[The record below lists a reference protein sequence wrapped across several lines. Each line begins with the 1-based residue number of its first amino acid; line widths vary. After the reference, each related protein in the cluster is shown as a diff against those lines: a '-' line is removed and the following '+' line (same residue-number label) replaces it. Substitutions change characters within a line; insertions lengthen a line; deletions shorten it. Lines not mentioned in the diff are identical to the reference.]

1 MNDILKTYK
10 EQFRENRHTLR
21 RYTAFVLALAMIT
34 TLFVNWQL
42 HGVGISMTA
51 QYQCGEVEHAHTA
64 DCYDKVLICGY
75 AEGELENADEVAAAE
90 AAAASAAQSSAEEE
104 IMPLELEPQ
113 IEFVPHEHTEDC
125 YTEVQTLTCL
135 EEEHVHDD
143 DCYDPEDGSLI
154 CEKFEHTHDESC
166 YTTEYELTCGL
177 EEGELVEQVVE
188 PTQTAEL
195 VAMAVA
201 EPVALE
207 PVVDTVEPIYHHHT
221 DACYEEVLVCPLP
234 EHHHTVSCLSDTS
247 ADLETPEE
255 WQAANADA
263 VITGEWNEDLLSVA
277 KTQLGYEQSEKNF
290 EIDPAD
296 GVTLRYYSR
305 YGQSYGNA
313 YGEWDVM
320 FLAYCLKYAE
330 IPQSAIP
337 QEASVLALRSSMSG
351 MDWLLEEDGSAAQ
364 PGDIVIYNK
373 YVTRTVA
380 VDSSADSAEPDLDD
394 LFSVDTEFEN
404 SAELEDSGVSAL
416 DAAPSADDSTGAQDT
431 AATSGTQD
439 TVLTPEPVDPQT
451 EQPAAKPVDSAD
463 TAAPSTV
470 TSVSG
475 ADTLAPS
482 VGSPAAEPQTTTVTD
497 ALPVETVG
505 IVSSVDSDADTLT
518 VISGDVDGK
527 VAEVTLF
534 NTEVVGVVDV
544 AAAQYADTYGGQL
557 PTISSSRPNRAPTLM
572 TTEEPTYL
580 GYFKETPEGE
590 TTSTGMKK
598 GGITKYTFK
607 IDNTEQTGNFT
618 VKADQSVYFTFDYQ
632 IAGGVL
638 EKVDG
643 KNVLTYKLP
652 DELCPKAETHTP
664 IKDRSGNEVGTQYF
678 HTDGTTTLVFDIT
691 SPHFNPAETFSGQF
705 SYDWTYSKESATEN
719 KTFHFP
725 GSSTEITL
733 EKYQDIKI
741 EKSLPSND
749 DGTIKE
755 TSDGKTKISYK
766 VTVSSEHGWDEKV
779 QIWDGLKRVNGDIQA
794 EYDSSTFKLKKYKAD
809 GTFETVTCTP
819 DFTKNT
825 DSKYSGYENTF
836 QIEGLDEL
844 KAGERY
850 ELTYDVLTTRTG
862 YSELQNTATTD
873 NGNKQADRK
882 VTLDSL
888 ITKEQ
893 GAYDSANNCIDW
905 IVTVK
910 NPTGSDLNGYTVTDT
925 LDNGATIKGN
935 VKLYVQ
941 QKNDGQWLETSDTA
955 QTPVLITPTTSGFT
969 YTFPAGSDAKLYQ
982 FKYQTT
988 LPAGVTSVK
997 NKAEYSKEP
1006 GGNKFTD
1013 EKTFNT
1019 SGGGQG
1025 GQSFSPQ
1032 KTASGKLAP
1041 KDADHPN
1048 LLAAPWTITAAIPG
1062 KGKYEI
1068 KDNING
1074 YWFNGKNIH
1083 YGIASE
1089 LQKQLEQSF
1098 DLTYTSGGQEYTL
1111 KYADL
1116 SAEKGIKFKVTYY
1129 PNEWYSGNE
1138 ISSTDNTTQ
1147 VRSFKIELDTTNCT
1161 LALSQLTLNYSTQVD
1176 ISGLSEG
1183 DRITISNQLNGNSVS
1198 YDYQKPSTGLK
1209 MSKGVSLVGKDK
1221 NASNIIYWCGAPSE
1235 SSGGTLTPNYSDFQ
1249 NNVLQYQILLDF
1261 SSVSD
1266 TLPATITLTD
1276 TLPKGL
1282 TYRTTNTP
1290 SAAIVFIN
1298 GYGKDRKTDP
1308 LLKDGSGKINIQ
1320 DYFKDNPSKLV
1331 INTPAEG
1338 SEDGQTITFH
1348 IDGLDKLDF
1357 AKLKADGF
1365 TELVLCYQAEL
1376 TDPRWSNVKF
1386 DEFLY
1391 TNKIKWKE
1399 ENKQDK
1405 VDVKVTQKV
1414 DVLKKEA
1421 LQIKNKNDSRVKYTL
1436 TINPAAKDLDPSST
1450 TVTLTDILTVQ
1461 HASVQASLDIF
1472 SVKLYNADTKQEISK
1487 VEYSYTRPVLGTDS
1501 NGYPTYTTTF
1511 TLPDSTPLVL
1521 EYEYVTNA
1529 TSKISLSNEAKISGG
1544 SASIKDFELESVG
1557 ASSTVHQAKLTVYK
1571 VDKRNYS
1578 NALTGATFDLHR
1590 FDSSTGTWKSV
1601 QHEAR
1606 VDANGTLTFFFATR
1620 DGLAENTLYRL
1631 TEVKA
1636 PTGYSKASA
1645 PYYFIYQASGSDE
1658 TAAYNTAV
1666 GSYASNSA
1674 AGVPESNTVLFCANG
1689 KASEL
1694 FVPNTANSLT
1704 IIKHWRDKDNNTLT
1718 AAQAKLDEVEVY
1730 LYCYRTGADKSTATL
1745 YPHQNTVTLL
1755 KSKDWTATVPI
1766 ADEYLNDYT
1775 FYIKEKDGNSARFT
1789 VVYDQPAGV
1798 TVGNT
1803 LTFTNT
1809 ETDNADYELP
1819 STGGSGTLPYT
1830 AVGGTM
1836 MLSALAYSFIH
1847 RKRRREGRADD

>member
-1 MNDILKTYK
+1 MNDILKTYM
-10 EQFRENRHTLR
+10 ERFRENRHTLR

-51 QYQCGEVEHAHTA
+51 QYQCGEEEHTHTA
-64 DCYDKVLICGY
+64 DCYTKVLTCGY
-75 AEGELENADEVAAAE
+75 EEGELENADEVAAA
-90 AAAASAAQSSAEEE
+90 AAATSQPTIEEE
-104 IMPLELEPQ
+104 PAPLSLEPQ
-113 IEFVPHEHTEDC
+113 IEFVPHEHTDDC
-125 YTEVQTLTCL
+125 YTEVQTLTCM

-143 DCYDPEDGSLI
+143 DCFDPEDGSLI
-154 CEKFEHTHDESC
+154 CDKFEHTHDESC

-188 PTQTAEL
+188 PTQSAAL
-195 VAMAVA
+195 AAMAVA
-201 EPVALE
+201 EPVALV
-207 PVVDTVEPIYHHHT
+207 PMVDTVEPIYHHHT
-221 DACYEEVLVCPLP
+221 DACYEEVLTCPLP
-234 EHHHTVSCLSDTS
+234 EHHHTVACLSDTS

-255 WQAANADA
+255 WQAANAEA
-263 VITGEWNEDLLSVA
+263 VMTGNWAEDLVSVA
-277 KTQLGYEQSEKNF
+277 QTQLGYEQSEKNF

-305 YGQSYGNA
+305 YGQSYGNP

-320 FLAYCLKYAE
+320 FLSYCLKYAG

-337 QEASVLALRSSMSG
+337 QEASVLALRSSMSD
-351 MDWLLEEDGSAAQ
+351 MDWLLDGEDGSAADV
-364 PGDIVIYNK
+364 GDIVIYNK

-380 VDSSADSAEPDLDD
+380 VDSSADGAADGLDD
-394 LFSVDTEFEN
+394 QFSMDAEGEN
-404 SAELEDSGVSAL
+404 GAELEESGAAAL
-416 DAAPSADDSTGAQDT
+416 DTAPAAEDMTTLDTPDLPDIPDT
-431 AATSGTQD
+431 A
-439 TVLTPEPVDPQT
+439 
-451 EQPAAKPVDSAD
+451 
-463 TAAPSTV
+463 
-470 TSVSG
+470 
-475 ADTLAPS
+475 APS

-497 ALPVETVG
+497 AQPVETVG
-505 IVSSVDSDADTLT
+505 IVSAVDSDAGTLT

-557 PTISSSRPNRAPTLM
+557 PSRPNRAPTLM

-580 GYFKETPEGE
+580 DYFVETPEGE

-607 IDNTEQTGNFT
+607 IDNTEQTDNFT

-638 EKVDG
+638 EKVNG
-643 KNVLTYKLP
+643 KNVLTYNLP
-652 DELCPKAETHTP
+652 AELCPKAETDTE
-664 IKDRSGNEVGTQYF
+664 IYDRAGNKVGTQYF
-678 HTDGTTTLVFDIT
+678 HKNGTTTLVFDID
-691 SPHFNPAETFSGQF
+691 SPYFNPAETFSGQF

-741 EKSLPSND
+741 EKSQPSDNN
-749 DGTIKE
+749 GTIQE
-755 TSDGKTKISYK
+755 TSDGKTKIRYT

-794 EYDSSTFKLKKYKAD
+794 EYDKDTFELKKYKAD

-819 DFTKNT
+819 DFTKNA
-825 DSKYSGYENTF
+825 DSKYSGYEKTF
-836 QIEGLDEL
+836 QIEGLDAL

-850 ELTYDVLTTRTG
+850 ELTYDVLTTRTS

-873 NGNKQADRK
+873 NGNKQADRTVK
-882 VTLDSL
+882 LDSL

-925 LDNGATIKGN
+925 LDNGATIKGD

-941 QKNDGQWLETSDTA
+941 LEHDGYTWSNRKIDTVNNTA
-955 QTPVLITPTTSGFT
+955 GKSTFT

-997 NKAEYSKEP
+997 NKAEYSKEI

-1013 EKTFNT
+1013 EKTFNP

-1062 KGKYEI
+1062 KGTYEI
-1068 KDNING
+1068 KDNIGG

-1098 DLTYTSGGQEYTL
+1098 DLTYTSEGQEYTL
-1111 KYADL
+1111 DYNA
-1116 SAEKGIKFKVTYY
+1116 IKQRPDITFKVTYY
-1129 PNEWYSGNE
+1129 PNEWHSGKE
-1138 ISSTDNTTQ
+1138 ISSTDDTTQ

-1161 LALSQLTLNYSTQVD
+1161 LDLSQLTLKYSTQVD
-1176 ISGLSEG
+1176 ISDLPEG
-1183 DRITISNQLNGNSVS
+1183 DRITISNQLVGGSYVS

-1209 MSKGVSLVGKDK
+1209 MSKGVKMVNKTDPV
-1221 NASNIIYWCGAPSE
+1221 NNIIYWCGAPDR
-1235 SSGGTLTPNYSDFQ
+1235 TLTPDYSEFQ
-1249 NNVLQYQILLDF
+1249 NKVLQYQILLDF

-1266 TLPATITLTD
+1266 TLPAKITLTD

-1290 SAAIVFIN
+1290 SAVIVFTN
-1298 GYGKDRKTDP
+1298 GYKSGTPKSSP
-1308 LLKDGSGKINIQ
+1308 SLKDGTGTMNIK
-1320 DYFKDNPSKLV
+1320 DYFADTSKLE

-1357 AKLKADGF
+1357 AKLKAEGF
-1365 TELVLCYQAEL
+1365 TDLVLCYQAEL

-1436 TINPAAKDLDPSST
+1436 TINPAAKDLDPTST

-1487 VEYSYTRPVLGTDS
+1487 VEYGYTRPVLGTDS
-1501 NGYPTYTTTF
+1501 SGCPTYTTTF

-1529 TSKISLSNEAKISGG
+1529 TANINLSNEAKISGG
-1544 SASIKDFELESVG
+1544 SASIKDFELEKVG
-1557 ASSTVHQAKLTVYK
+1557 ASSMVHQAKLTVYK

-1578 NALTGATFDLHR
+1578 NALTGATFALDR
-1590 FDSSTGTWKSV
+1590 FNSGTGGWDSV
-1601 QHEAR
+1601 QHEAG
-1606 VDANGTLTFFFATR
+1606 VDANGTLTFYFATT
-1620 DGLAENTLYRL
+1620 DGLKENTLYRL
-1631 TEVKA
+1631 TETKA
-1636 PTGYSKASA
+1636 PAGYSKASA
-1645 PYYFIYQASGSDE
+1645 PYYFIYQASGYDE
-1658 TAAYNTAV
+1658 AAAYNAAV
-1666 GSYASNSA
+1666 DSYASNSA

-1730 LYCYRTGADKSTATL
+1730 LYCYKTSEGKDTATL
-1745 YPHQNTVTLL
+1745 YPHQNTVTLE

-1766 ADEYLNDYT
+1766 ADEELNDYT
-1775 FYIKEKDGNSARFT
+1775 FYIKEKDGNSSRFT
-1789 VVYDQPAGV
+1789 VVYDQPEGV

-1847 RKRRREGRADD
+1847 RKRRHEGRADD

>member
-1 MNDILKTYK
+1 MNDILKTYM
-10 EQFRENRHTLR
+10 ERFRENRHTLR

-51 QYQCGEVEHAHTA
+51 QYQCGEEEHIHTA
-64 DCYDKVLICGY
+64 DCYTKVLTCGY
-75 AEGELENADEVAAAE
+75 EEGELENADEVAAAAATSQPTVE
-90 AAAASAAQSSAEEE
+90 AEPA
-104 IMPLELEPQ
+104 PLSLEPQ

-125 YTEVQTLTCL
+125 YTEVQTLTCM
-135 EEEHVHDD
+135 EEEHVHGD
-143 DCYDPEDGSLI
+143 DCFDPEDGSLI
-154 CEKFEHTHDESC
+154 CDKFEHTHDESC

-188 PTQTAEL
+188 PTQSAAL
-195 VAMAVA
+195 AAMAVA
-201 EPVALE
+201 EPVALA
-207 PVVDTVEPIYHHHT
+207 PMVDTVEPIYHHHT
-221 DACYEEVLVCPLP
+221 DACYEEVLTCPLP
-234 EHHHTVSCLSDTS
+234 EHHHTVACLSDTS

-255 WQAANADA
+255 WQAANAEA
-263 VITGEWNEDLLSVA
+263 AMTGNWAEDLVSVA
-277 KTQLGYEQSEKNF
+277 QTQLGYEQSEKNF

-305 YGQSYGNA
+305 YGQSYGNP

-320 FLAYCLKYAE
+320 FLSYCLKYAG

-337 QEASVLALRSSMSG
+337 QEASVLALRSSMSD
-351 MDWLLEEDGSAAQ
+351 MDWLLDGEDGSAADV
-364 PGDIVIYNK
+364 GDIVIYNK

-380 VDSSADSAEPDLDD
+380 VDSSADGAADGLDD
-394 LFSVDTEFEN
+394 LFSTDAEGEN
-404 SAELEDSGVSAL
+404 GAELEESGAAAL
-416 DAAPSADDSTGAQDT
+416 DT
-431 AATSGTQD
+431 A
-439 TVLTPEPVDPQT
+439 
-451 EQPAAKPVDSAD
+451 PAAEDMTTLDTPDLPDIPD
-463 TAAPSTV
+463 TAAPS
-470 TSVSG
+470 
-475 ADTLAPS
+475 
-482 VGSPAAEPQTTTVTD
+482 VGFPAAEPQTTTVTD
-497 ALPVETVG
+497 TQPVETVG
-505 IVSSVDSDADTLT
+505 IVSSVDEDADTLT

-557 PTISSSRPNRAPTLM
+557 PSRPNRAPTLM

-580 GYFKETPEGE
+580 DYFVETPEGE

-607 IDNTEQTGNFT
+607 IDNTEQTDNFT

-638 EKVDG
+638 EKVNG
-643 KNVLTYKLP
+643 KNVLTYNLP
-652 DELCPKAETHTP
+652 AELCPKAETDTE
-664 IKDRSGNEVGTQYF
+664 IYDRAGNKVGTQYF
-678 HTDGTTTLVFDIT
+678 HKNGTTTLVFDID
-691 SPHFNPAETFSGQF
+691 SPYFNPAETFSGQF

-741 EKSLPSND
+741 EKSQPSDNN
-749 DGTIKE
+749 GTIQE
-755 TSDGKTKISYK
+755 TSDGKTKIRYT

-794 EYDSSTFKLKKYKAD
+794 EYDKDTFELKKYKAD

-819 DFTKNT
+819 DFTKNA
-825 DSKYSGYENTF
+825 DSKYSGYEKTF
-836 QIEGLDEL
+836 QIEGLDAL

-850 ELTYDVLTTRTG
+850 ELTYDVLTTRTS

-873 NGNKQADRK
+873 NGNKQADRTVK
-882 VTLDSL
+882 LDSL

-925 LDNGATIKGN
+925 LDNGATIKGD

-941 QKNDGQWLETSDTA
+941 LEHDGYTWSNRKIDTVNNTA
-955 QTPVLITPTTSGFT
+955 GKSTFT

-997 NKAEYSKEP
+997 NKAEYSKEI

-1013 EKTFNT
+1013 EKTFNP

-1068 KDNING
+1068 KDNISG
-1074 YWFNGKNIH
+1074 CSPHGTNIH

-1098 DLTYTSGGQEYTL
+1098 DLTYTSEGQEYTL
-1111 KYADL
+1111 DYNA
-1116 SAEKGIKFKVTYY
+1116 IKQRPDITFKVTYY
-1129 PNEWYSGNE
+1129 PNEWHSGKE
-1138 ISSTDNTTQ
+1138 ISSTDDTTQ

-1161 LALSQLTLNYSTQVD
+1161 LDLSQLTLKYSTQVD
-1176 ISGLSEG
+1176 ISDLPEG
-1183 DRITISNQLNGNSVS
+1183 DRITISNQLVGGSYVS

-1209 MSKGVSLVGKDK
+1209 MSKGVKMVNKTDPV
-1221 NASNIIYWCGAPSE
+1221 NNIIYWCGAPDR
-1235 SSGGTLTPNYSDFQ
+1235 TLTPDYSEFQ
-1249 NNVLQYQILLDF
+1249 NKVLQYQILLDF

-1266 TLPATITLTD
+1266 TLPAKITLTD

-1290 SAAIVFIN
+1290 SAVIVFTN
-1298 GYGKDRKTDP
+1298 GYKSGTPKSSP
-1308 LLKDGSGKINIQ
+1308 SLKDGTGTMNIK
-1320 DYFKDNPSKLV
+1320 DYFADTSKLE

-1357 AKLKADGF
+1357 AKLKAEGF
-1365 TELVLCYQAEL
+1365 TDLVLCYQAEL

-1436 TINPAAKDLDPSST
+1436 TINPAAKDLDPTST

-1487 VEYSYTRPVLGTDS
+1487 VEYGYTRPVLGTDS
-1501 NGYPTYTTTF
+1501 SGCPTYTTTF

-1529 TSKISLSNEAKISGG
+1529 TANINLSNEAKISGG
-1544 SASIKDFELESVG
+1544 SASIKDFELEKVG
-1557 ASSTVHQAKLTVYK
+1557 ASSMVHQAKLTVYK

-1578 NALTGATFDLHR
+1578 NALTGATFALDR
-1590 FDSSTGTWKSV
+1590 FNSGTGGWDSV
-1601 QHEAR
+1601 QHEAG
-1606 VDANGTLTFFFATR
+1606 VDANGTLTFYFATT
-1620 DGLAENTLYRL
+1620 DGLQENTLYRL
-1631 TEVKA
+1631 TETKA
-1636 PTGYSKASA
+1636 PAGYSKASA
-1645 PYYFIYQASGSDE
+1645 PYYFIYQASGYDE
-1658 TAAYNTAV
+1658 AAAYNAAV
-1666 GSYASNSA
+1666 DSYASNSA

-1718 AAQAKLDEVEVY
+1718 AAQAKLDEVTVD
-1730 LYCYRTGADKSTATL
+1730 LYCYKTSEGKDTATL
-1745 YPHQNTVTLL
+1745 YPHQNTVTLE

-1775 FYIKEKDGNSARFT
+1775 FYIKEKDGNSSRFT
-1789 VVYDQPAGV
+1789 VVYDQPEGV

-1819 STGGSGTLPYT
+1819 STGGAGTLPYT

-1847 RKRRREGRADD
+1847 RKRRHEGRADD

>member
-1 MNDILKTYK
+1 M
-10 EQFRENRHTLR
+10 
-21 RYTAFVLALAMIT
+21 
-34 TLFVNWQL
+34 
-42 HGVGISMTA
+42 
-51 QYQCGEVEHAHTA
+51 
-64 DCYDKVLICGY
+64 
-75 AEGELENADEVAAAE
+75 
-90 AAAASAAQSSAEEE
+90 
-104 IMPLELEPQ
+104 
-113 IEFVPHEHTEDC
+113 
-125 YTEVQTLTCL
+125 
-135 EEEHVHDD
+135 
-143 DCYDPEDGSLI
+143 
-154 CEKFEHTHDESC
+154 
-166 YTTEYELTCGL
+166 
-177 EEGELVEQVVE
+177 
-188 PTQTAEL
+188 
-195 VAMAVA
+195 
-201 EPVALE
+201 
-207 PVVDTVEPIYHHHT
+207 
-221 DACYEEVLVCPLP
+221 
-234 EHHHTVSCLSDTS
+234 
-247 ADLETPEE
+247 
-255 WQAANADA
+255 
-263 VITGEWNEDLLSVA
+263 A

-337 QEASVLALRSSMSG
+337 QEASVLALRSTMSG

-404 SAELEDSGVSAL
+404 SADLEDSGVSAQ

-439 TVLTPEPVDPQT
+439 TVLTSEPVDPQP
-451 EQPAAKPVDSAD
+451 EQPAEKPVDSAD

-482 VGSPAAEPQTTTVTD
+482 VVSPAAEPQTTTVTD

-505 IVSSVDSDADTLT
+505 IVSSVDKDADTLT

-557 PTISSSRPNRAPTLM
+557 PSRPNRAPTLM

-580 GYFKETPEGE
+580 DYFVETPEGE

-607 IDNTEQTGNFT
+607 IDNNEQTDNFT

-638 EKVDG
+638 EKVNG
-643 KNVLTYKLP
+643 KNVLTYNLP
-652 DELCPKAETHTP
+652 AELCPKAETDTE
-664 IKDRSGNEVGTQYF
+664 IYDRAGNKVGTQYF
-678 HTDGTTTLVFDIT
+678 HKNGTTTLVFDID
-691 SPHFNPAETFSGQF
+691 SPYFNPAETFSGQF

-741 EKSLPSND
+741 EKSQPSDNN
-749 DGTIKE
+749 GTIQE
-755 TSDGKTKISYK
+755 TSDGKTKIRYT

-794 EYDSSTFKLKKYKAD
+794 EYDKGSFELKKYKAD

-819 DFTKNT
+819 DFTKNA
-825 DSKYSGYENTF
+825 DSKYSGYEKTF
-836 QIEGLDEL
+836 QIEGLDAL

-850 ELTYDVLTTRTG
+850 ELTYDVLTTRTS

-873 NGNKQADRK
+873 NGNKQADRTVK
-882 VTLDSL
+882 LDSL

-925 LDNGATIKGN
+925 LDNGATIKGD

-941 QKNDGQWLETSDTA
+941 LEHDGYTWSNRKIDTVNNTA
-955 QTPVLITPTTSGFT
+955 GKSTFT

-997 NKAEYSKEP
+997 NKAEYSKEI

-1013 EKTFNT
+1013 EKTFNP

-1062 KGKYEI
+1062 KGTYEI
-1068 KDNING
+1068 KDNIGG

-1089 LQKQLEQSF
+1089 LQKQIEQSF
-1098 DLTYTSGGQEYTL
+1098 DLTYTSGEQEYTL
-1111 KYADL
+1111 NYNALTQRSD
-1116 SAEKGIKFKVTYY
+1116 ITFKVTYY
-1129 PNEWYSGNE
+1129 SNDWWQNPV
-1138 ISSTDNTTQ
+1138 SSTDDTTQ

-1161 LALSQLTLNYSTQVD
+1161 LDLSQLTLKYSTQVD
-1176 ISGLSEG
+1176 ISDLSEG
-1183 DRITISNQLNGNSVS
+1183 DRITISNQLNGNNVS

-1209 MSKGVSLVGKDK
+1209 MSKGVKMVNKTDPV
-1221 NASNIIYWCGAPSE
+1221 NNIIYWCGAPDR
-1235 SSGGTLTPNYSDFQ
+1235 TLTPDYSEFQ
-1249 NNVLQYQILLDF
+1249 NKVLQYQILLDF

-1266 TLPATITLTD
+1266 TLPAKITLTD

-1290 SAAIVFIN
+1290 SAVIVFTN
-1298 GYGKDRKTDP
+1298 GYKSGTPKSSP
-1308 LLKDGSGKINIQ
+1308 SLKDGTGTMNIK
-1320 DYFKDNPSKLV
+1320 DYFADTSKLD

-1357 AKLKADGF
+1357 AKLKAEGF
-1365 TELVLCYQAEL
+1365 TDLVLCYQAEL

-1436 TINPAAKDLDPSST
+1436 TINPAAKDLDPTST

-1487 VEYSYTRPVLGTDS
+1487 VEYGYTRPVLGTDS
-1501 NGYPTYTTTF
+1501 SGYPTYTTTF

-1529 TSKISLSNEAKISGG
+1529 TANINLSNEAKISGG
-1544 SASIKDFELESVG
+1544 SASIKDFELEKVG
-1557 ASSTVHQAKLTVYK
+1557 ASSMVHQAKLTVYK

-1578 NALTGATFDLHR
+1578 NALTGATFALDR
-1590 FDSSTGTWKSV
+1590 FNSGTGGWDSV
-1601 QHEAR
+1601 QHEAG
-1606 VDANGTLTFFFATR
+1606 VDANGTLTFYFATT
-1620 DGLAENTLYRL
+1620 DGLKENTLYRL
-1631 TEVKA
+1631 TEVTA
-1636 PTGYSKASA
+1636 PAGYSKASA
-1645 PYYFIYQASGSDE
+1645 PYYFIYQASGYDE
-1658 TAAYNTAV
+1658 ADAYSAAV

-1730 LYCYRTGADKSTATL
+1730 LYCYKTSEGEGTAKP
-1745 YPHQNTVTLL
+1745 YPHQNTVTLE

-1766 ADEYLNDYT
+1766 ADDYLNDYT
-1775 FYIKEKDGNSARFT
+1775 FYIKEKDGNSSRFT
-1789 VVYDQPAGV
+1789 VVYDQPEGV

>member
-1 MNDILKTYK
+1 MNDILKTYM
-10 EQFRENRHTLR
+10 ERFRENRHTLR

-51 QYQCGEVEHAHTA
+51 QYQCGEEEHIHTA
-64 DCYDKVLICGY
+64 DCYTKVLTCGY
-75 AEGELENADEVAAAE
+75 TEGELENADEVAAAE

-113 IEFVPHEHTEDC
+113 IEFVPHEHTDDC
-125 YTEVQTLTCL
+125 YTEVQTLTCM

-143 DCYDPEDGSLI
+143 DCYDPEDGTLI

-255 WQAANADA
+255 WQAANAEA

-404 SAELEDSGVSAL
+404 SADLEGSGVSAL

-451 EQPAAKPVDSAD
+451 EQPAEKPVDSAD

-482 VGSPAAEPQTTTVTD
+482 VVSPAAEPQTTTVTD

-505 IVSSVDSDADTLT
+505 IVSSVNSDADTLT

-557 PTISSSRPNRAPTLM
+557 PSRPNRAPTLM

-580 GYFKETPEGE
+580 DYFVETPEGE

-607 IDNTEQTGNFT
+607 IDNTEQTDDFT

-652 DELCPKAETHTP
+652 AELCPKAETDTE
-664 IKDRSGNEVGTQYF
+664 IYDRAGHKVGTQYF
-678 HTDGTTTLVFDIT
+678 HKNGTTTLVFDT
-691 SPHFNPAETFSGQF
+691 NSSYFNPAETFSGQF

-741 EKSLPSND
+741 EKSQPSDN
-749 DGTIKE
+749 DGTIQE
-755 TSDGKTKISYK
+755 TSDGKTKISYTVK
-766 VTVSSEHGWDEKV
+766 VSSEHGWDDKV
-779 QIWDGLKRVNGDIQA
+779 QIWDGLKVENGDIQA
-794 EYDSSTFKLKKYKAD
+794 EYNENSFTLKKYKKD
-809 GTFETVTCTP
+809 GTSESVTCKP
-819 DFTKNT
+819 DFTLNT
-825 DSKYSGYENTF
+825 DSKYSGYAKTF
-836 QIEGLDEL
+836 QIENLDKLE
-844 KAGERY
+844 AGEYY

-862 YSELQNTATTD
+862 YSELKNTATTD
-873 NGNKQADRK
+873 NGNKQADRTVK
-882 VTLDSL
+882 LDSL
-888 ITKEQ
+888 IAKEQ

-925 LDNGATIKGN
+925 LDNGATIKGD
-935 VKLYVQ
+935 VELYVQ
-941 QKNDGQWLETSDTA
+941 LEHNGYTWSNRKIDTVNNTA
-955 QTPVLITPTTSGFT
+955 GKSTFS

-1013 EKTFNT
+1013 EKTFNP

-1048 LLAAPWTITAAIPG
+1048 LLAAPWTITAAVPG
-1062 KGKYEI
+1062 KGTYEI
-1068 KDNING
+1068 KDNISG

-1089 LQKQLEQSF
+1089 LQKQIEQNLT
-1098 DLTYTSGGQEYTL
+1098 LTYTSGEQEYTL
-1111 KYADL
+1111 NYNALTQRPD
-1116 SAEKGIKFKVTYY
+1116 ITFKITYY
-1129 PNEWYSGNE
+1129 SNEWWQNPV
-1138 ISSTDNTTQ
+1138 SSTDSTTP
-1147 VRSFKIELDTTNCT
+1147 VSSFKIELDTTKCP

-1176 ISGLSEG
+1176 ISDLSEG
-1183 DRITISNQLNGNSVS
+1183 DRIIISNQLNGNSVS
-1198 YDYQKPSTGLK
+1198 YNYQKPSTGLK
-1209 MSKGVSLVGKDK
+1209 MSKGVKLVNKTDPV
-1221 NASNIIYWCGAPSE
+1221 SNIIYWCGAPDQ

-1249 NNVLQYQILLDF
+1249 NKVLQYQILLDF

-1290 SAAIVFIN
+1290 SAVIVFTN
-1298 GYGKDRKTDP
+1298 GYK
-1308 LLKDGSGKINIQ
+1308 SG
-1320 DYFKDNPSKLV
+1320 
-1331 INTPAEG
+1331 
-1338 SEDGQTITFH
+1338 
-1348 IDGLDKLDF
+1348 
-1357 AKLKADGF
+1357 
-1365 TELVLCYQAEL
+1365 
-1376 TDPRWSNVKF
+1376 
-1386 DEFLY
+1386 
-1391 TNKIKWKE
+1391 
-1399 ENKQDK
+1399 
-1405 VDVKVTQKV
+1405 
-1414 DVLKKEA
+1414 
-1421 LQIKNKNDSRVKYTL
+1421 
-1436 TINPAAKDLDPSST
+1436 
-1450 TVTLTDILTVQ
+1450 
-1461 HASVQASLDIF
+1461 
-1472 SVKLYNADTKQEISK
+1472 
-1487 VEYSYTRPVLGTDS
+1487 TR
-1501 NGYPTYTTTF
+1501 
-1511 TLPDSTPLVL
+1511 
-1521 EYEYVTNA
+1521 
-1529 TSKISLSNEAKISGG
+1529 
-1544 SASIKDFELESVG
+1544 
-1557 ASSTVHQAKLTVYK
+1557 
-1571 VDKRNYS
+1571 
-1578 NALTGATFDLHR
+1578 
-1590 FDSSTGTWKSV
+1590 
-1601 QHEAR
+1601 
-1606 VDANGTLTFFFATR
+1606 
-1620 DGLAENTLYRL
+1620 
-1631 TEVKA
+1631 
-1636 PTGYSKASA
+1636 
-1645 PYYFIYQASGSDE
+1645 
-1658 TAAYNTAV
+1658 
-1666 GSYASNSA
+1666 
-1674 AGVPESNTVLFCANG
+1674 
-1689 KASEL
+1689 
-1694 FVPNTANSLT
+1694 
-1704 IIKHWRDKDNNTLT
+1704 IIK
-1718 AAQAKLDEVEVY
+1718 
-1730 LYCYRTGADKSTATL
+1730 
-1745 YPHQNTVTLL
+1745 
-1755 KSKDWTATVPI
+1755 
-1766 ADEYLNDYT
+1766 
-1775 FYIKEKDGNSARFT
+1775 
-1789 VVYDQPAGV
+1789 
-1798 TVGNT
+1798 
-1803 LTFTNT
+1803 
-1809 ETDNADYELP
+1809 
-1819 STGGSGTLPYT
+1819 
-1830 AVGGTM
+1830 
-1836 MLSALAYSFIH
+1836 
-1847 RKRRREGRADD
+1847 

>member
-1 MNDILKTYK
+1 MNDILKTYM
-10 EQFRENRHTLR
+10 ERFRENRHTLR

-51 QYQCGEVEHAHTA
+51 QYQCGEEEHTHTA
-64 DCYDKVLICGY
+64 DCYTKVLTCGY
-75 AEGELENADEVAAAE
+75 EEGELENADEVAAAAATSQPTVE
-90 AAAASAAQSSAEEE
+90 AEPA
-104 IMPLELEPQ
+104 PLALEPV

-125 YTEVQTLTCL
+125 YTEVQTLTCM
-135 EEEHVHDD
+135 EEEHVHGD
-143 DCYDPEDGSLI
+143 DCFDPEDGSLI
-154 CEKFEHTHDESC
+154 CDKFEHTHDESC

-188 PTQTAEL
+188 PTQSAEL
-195 VAMAVA
+195 AAMAVA

-207 PVVDTVEPIYHHHT
+207 PTVDTVEPIYHHHT
-221 DACYEEVLVCPLP
+221 DACYEEVLTCPLP
-234 EHHHTVSCLSDTS
+234 EHHHTVACLSDTS
-247 ADLETPEE
+247 ADVETPEE
-255 WQAANADA
+255 WQAANAEA
-263 VITGEWNEDLLSVA
+263 VMTGNWDEDLLSVA

-296 GVTLRYYSR
+296 GVTLHYYSR
-305 YGQSYGNA
+305 YGQSYGNP

-320 FLAYCLKYAE
+320 FLSYCLKYAG

-337 QEASVLALRSSMSG
+337 QEASVLSLRSSMSD
-351 MDWLLEEDGSAAQ
+351 MDWLLDGEDGSAANV
-364 PGDIVIYNK
+364 GDIVIYNK

-380 VDSSADSAEPDLDD
+380 VDSSADGAADDLDD
-394 LFSVDTEFEN
+394 QFSMDAEGEN
-404 SAELEDSGVSAL
+404 GAELETSGASAL
-416 DAAPSADDSTGAQDT
+416 DAAPAAEDAPAADSVITPDLPDT
-431 AATSGTQD
+431 AN
-439 TVLTPEPVDPQT
+439 P
-451 EQPAAKPVDSAD
+451 EQPAAKPVDS
-463 TAAPSTV
+463 TG
-470 TSVSG
+470 TSASG
-475 ADTLAPS
+475 ADTLIPS

-497 ALPVETVG
+497 AQPVETVG
-505 IVSSVDSDADTLT
+505 IVSEADDDTLT

-527 VAEVTLF
+527 VAEVTLS
-534 NTEVVGVVDV
+534 NAEVLAVVDV

-580 GYFKETPEGE
+580 DYFVETPEGE

-607 IDNTEQTGNFT
+607 IDNNEQTDDFT
-618 VKADQSVYFTFDYQ
+618 VKADRSVYFTFDYQ

-652 DELCPKAETHTP
+652 AELCPKAETDTE
-664 IKDRSGNEVGTQYF
+664 IYDRAGHKVGTQYF
-678 HTDGTTTLVFDIT
+678 HKNGTTTLVFDT
-691 SPHFNPAETFSGQF
+691 NSSYFNPAETFSGQF

-741 EKSLPSND
+741 EKSQPSDNN
-749 DGTIKE
+749 GTIQE
-755 TSDGKTKISYK
+755 TSDGKTKIRYT

-794 EYDSSTFKLKKYKAD
+794 EYDKDSFELKKYKAD

-819 DFTKNT
+819 DFTKNA
-825 DSKYSGYENTF
+825 DSKYSGYEKTF
-836 QIEGLDEL
+836 QIEGLDKLE
-844 KAGERY
+844 AGERY
-850 ELTYDVLTTRTG
+850 ELTYDVLTTRTS

-873 NGNKQADRK
+873 NGNKQADRTVK
-882 VTLDSL
+882 LDSL
-888 ITKEQ
+888 IAKEQ
-893 GAYDSANNCIDW
+893 GAYDSATNCIDW

-925 LDNGATIKGN
+925 LDNGATIKGD

-941 QKNDGQWLETSDTA
+941 LEHDGYTWSNRKIDTVNNTAGTST
-955 QTPVLITPTTSGFT
+955 FT
-969 YTFPAGSDAKLYQ
+969 YTFPAGSNAKLYQ

-1013 EKTFNT
+1013 EKTFNP

-1048 LLAAPWTITAAIPG
+1048 LLAAPWTITAAVPG
-1062 KGKYEI
+1062 KGTYEI
-1068 KDNING
+1068 KDNISG
-1074 YWFNGKNIH
+1074 CWFNGKNIH

-1098 DLTYTSGGQEYTL
+1098 DLTYTNGGQEYTL
-1111 KYADL
+1111 NYTNL
-1116 SAEKGIKFKVTYY
+1116 SANGITFKVTYY
-1129 PNEWYSGNE
+1129 PNEWHSGTPV
-1138 ISSTDNTTQ
+1138 SSTDSTTP
-1147 VRSFKIELDTTNCT
+1147 VSSFKIELDTTNCT
-1161 LALSQLTLNYSTQVD
+1161 LALSQLTLKYSTQVD
-1176 ISGLSEG
+1176 ISDLSEG
-1183 DRITISNQLNGNSVS
+1183 DRIIISNLLNGNSVS
-1198 YDYQKPSTGLK
+1198 YNYQKPSTGLK
-1209 MSKGVSLVGKDK
+1209 MSKGVKLVNKTDPV
-1221 NASNIIYWCGAPSE
+1221 SNIIYWCGAPDQ

-1249 NNVLQYQILLDF
+1249 NKVLQYQILLDF

-1290 SAAIVFIN
+1290 SAVIVFTN
-1298 GYGKDRKTDP
+1298 GYKSGTPKSSP
-1308 LLKDGSGKINIQ
+1308 SLKDGTGTMNIK
-1320 DYFKDNPSKLV
+1320 DYFADTSKLE

-1357 AKLKADGF
+1357 AKLKAEGYTD
-1365 TELVLCYQAEL
+1365 LVLCYQAEL

-1399 ENKQDK
+1399 ENKQSE

-1414 DVLKKEA
+1414 DVLKKDA
-1421 LQIKNKNDSRVKYTL
+1421 LQIKNKKDSRVKYTL

-1487 VEYSYTRPVLGTDS
+1487 NEYSYTLPVLGTNGS
-1501 NGYPTYTTTF
+1501 GYPTYTTTF

-1521 EYEYVTNA
+1521 EYEYVTDA

-1590 FDSSTGTWKSV
+1590 FNSNTGTWDSV
-1601 QHEAR
+1601 LHEDA
-1606 VDANGTLTFFFATR
+1606 VDANGTLTFYFANAT
-1620 DGLAENTLYRL
+1620 DLQANTLYRL
-1631 TEVKA
+1631 TETKA
-1636 PTGYSKASA
+1636 PAGYSKASA

-1658 TAAYNTAV
+1658 AAAYSAAV
-1666 GSYASNSA
+1666 GTHGGTAE
-1674 AGVPESNTVLFCANG
+1674 VPAQDAENLLFCAHG

-1718 AAQAKLDEVEVY
+1718 AAQAKLEEVEVN
-1730 LYCYRTGADKSTATL
+1730 LYCYKTGADKSTAKPYT
-1745 YPHQNTVTLL
+1745 PQSTVTLR
-1755 KSKDWTATVPI
+1755 KIEDWTATVPI
-1766 ADEYLNDYT
+1766 ADKYLNDYT
-1775 FYIKEKDGNSARFT
+1775 FYIEEKDGNSSRFT

>member
-1 MNDILKTYK
+1 MNDILKTYM
-10 EQFRENRHTLR
+10 ERFRENRHTLR

-51 QYQCGEVEHAHTA
+51 QYQCGEEEHTHTA
-64 DCYDKVLICGY
+64 DCYTKVLICGY
-75 AEGELENADEVAAAE
+75 EEGELENADEVAAAAATSQPTVE
-90 AAAASAAQSSAEEE
+90 AEPA
-104 IMPLELEPQ
+104 PLALEPQ

-125 YTEVQTLTCL
+125 YTEVQTLTCM
-135 EEEHVHDD
+135 EEEHVHGD
-143 DCYDPEDGSLI
+143 DCFDPEDGSLI
-154 CEKFEHTHDESC
+154 CDKFEHTHDESC

-188 PTQTAEL
+188 PTQSAEL
-195 VAMAVA
+195 AAMAVA

-207 PVVDTVEPIYHHHT
+207 PTVDTVEPIYHHHT
-221 DACYEEVLVCPLP
+221 DACYEEVLTCPLP
-234 EHHHTVSCLSDTS
+234 EHHHTVACLSDTS
-247 ADLETPEE
+247 ADVETPEE
-255 WQAANADA
+255 WQAANAEA
-263 VITGEWNEDLLSVA
+263 VMTGNWDEDLLSVA

-296 GVTLRYYSR
+296 GVTLHYYSR
-305 YGQSYGNA
+305 YGQSYGNP

-320 FLAYCLKYAE
+320 FLSYCLKYAG

-337 QEASVLALRSSMSG
+337 QEASVLSLRSSMSD
-351 MDWLLEEDGSAAQ
+351 MDWLLDGEDGSAANV
-364 PGDIVIYNK
+364 GDIVIYNK

-451 EQPAAKPVDSAD
+451 EQPAEKPVDSAD

-482 VGSPAAEPQTTTVTD
+482 VVSPAAEPQTTTVTD

-505 IVSSVDSDADTLT
+505 IVSSVDEDADTLT

-580 GYFKETPEGE
+580 DYFVETPEGE

-607 IDNTEQTGNFT
+607 IDNNEQTDDFT
-618 VKADQSVYFTFDYQ
+618 VKADRSVYFTFDYQ

-652 DELCPKAETHTP
+652 AELCPKAETDTE
-664 IKDRSGNEVGTQYF
+664 IYDRAGHKVGTQYF
-678 HTDGTTTLVFDIT
+678 HKNGTTTLVFDT
-691 SPHFNPAETFSGQF
+691 NSSYFNPAETFSGQF

-741 EKSLPSND
+741 EKSQPSDNN
-749 DGTIKE
+749 GTIQE
-755 TSDGKTKISYK
+755 TSDGKTKIRYT

-794 EYDSSTFKLKKYKAD
+794 EYDKDSFELKKYKAD

-819 DFTKNT
+819 DFTKNA
-825 DSKYSGYENTF
+825 DSKYSGYEKTF
-836 QIEGLDEL
+836 QIEGLDKLE
-844 KAGERY
+844 AGERY
-850 ELTYDVLTTRTG
+850 ELTYDVLTTRTS

-873 NGNKQADRK
+873 NGNKQADRTVK
-882 VTLDSL
+882 LDSL
-888 ITKEQ
+888 IAKEQ
-893 GAYDSANNCIDW
+893 GAYDSATNCIDW

-925 LDNGATIKGN
+925 LDNGATIKGD

-941 QKNDGQWLETSDTA
+941 LEHDGYTWSNRKIDTVNNTAGTST
-955 QTPVLITPTTSGFT
+955 FT
-969 YTFPAGSDAKLYQ
+969 YTFPAGSNAKLYQ

-1013 EKTFNT
+1013 EKTFNP

-1048 LLAAPWTITAAIPG
+1048 LLAAPWTITAAVPG
-1062 KGKYEI
+1062 KGTYEI
-1068 KDNING
+1068 KDNISG
-1074 YWFNGKNIH
+1074 CWFNGKNIH

-1098 DLTYTSGGQEYTL
+1098 DLTYTNGGQEYTL
-1111 KYADL
+1111 NYTNL
-1116 SAEKGIKFKVTYY
+1116 SANGITFKVTYY
-1129 PNEWYSGNE
+1129 PNEWHSGTPV
-1138 ISSTDNTTQ
+1138 SSTDSTTP
-1147 VRSFKIELDTTNCT
+1147 VSSFKIELDTTNCT
-1161 LALSQLTLNYSTQVD
+1161 LALSQLTLKYSTQVD
-1176 ISGLSEG
+1176 ISDLSEG
-1183 DRITISNQLNGNSVS
+1183 DRIIISNLLNGNSVS
-1198 YDYQKPSTGLK
+1198 YNYQKPSTGLK
-1209 MSKGVSLVGKDK
+1209 MSKGVKLVNKTDPV
-1221 NASNIIYWCGAPSE
+1221 SNIIYWCGAPDQ

-1249 NNVLQYQILLDF
+1249 NKVLQYQILLDF

-1290 SAAIVFIN
+1290 SAVIVFTN
-1298 GYGKDRKTDP
+1298 GYKSGTPKSSP
-1308 LLKDGSGKINIQ
+1308 SLKDGTGTMNIK
-1320 DYFKDNPSKLV
+1320 DYFADTSKLE

-1357 AKLKADGF
+1357 AKLKAEGYTD
-1365 TELVLCYQAEL
+1365 LVLCYQAEL

-1399 ENKQDK
+1399 ENKQSE

-1414 DVLKKEA
+1414 DVLKKDA
-1421 LQIKNKNDSRVKYTL
+1421 LQIKNKKDSRVKYTL

-1487 VEYSYTRPVLGTDS
+1487 NEYSYTLPVLGTNGS
-1501 NGYPTYTTTF
+1501 GYPTYTTTF

-1521 EYEYVTNA
+1521 EYEYVTDA

-1590 FDSSTGTWKSV
+1590 FNSNTGTWDSV
-1601 QHEAR
+1601 LHEDA
-1606 VDANGTLTFFFATR
+1606 VDANGTLTFYFANAT
-1620 DGLAENTLYRL
+1620 DLQANTLYRL
-1631 TEVKA
+1631 TETKA
-1636 PTGYSKASA
+1636 PAGYSKASA

-1658 TAAYNTAV
+1658 AAAYSAAV
-1666 GSYASNSA
+1666 GTHGGTAE
-1674 AGVPESNTVLFCANG
+1674 VPAQDAENLLFCAHG

-1718 AAQAKLDEVEVY
+1718 AAQAKLEEVEVN
-1730 LYCYRTGADKSTATL
+1730 LYCYKTGADKSTAKPYT
-1745 YPHQNTVTLL
+1745 PQSTVTLR
-1755 KSKDWTATVPI
+1755 KIEDWTATVPI
-1766 ADEYLNDYT
+1766 ADKYLNDYT
-1775 FYIKEKDGNSARFT
+1775 FYIEEKDGNSSRFT

-1847 RKRRREGRADD
+1847 RKRRHEGRADD

>member
-75 AEGELENADEVAAAE
+75 TEGQLENADEVAAAE
-90 AAAASAAQSSAEEE
+90 AAAASAAQSSAEQE

-113 IEFVPHEHTEDC
+113 IEFVPHEHTDDC
-125 YTEVQTLTCL
+125 YTEVQTLTCM

-143 DCYDPEDGSLI
+143 DCYDPEDGTLI

-439 TVLTPEPVDPQT
+439 TVLTPEPVDPQP
-451 EQPAAKPVDSAD
+451 EQPAEKPVDSAD

-475 ADTLAPS
+475 ADTLVPS
-482 VGSPAAEPQTTTVTD
+482 VVSPAAEPQTTTVTD

-557 PTISSSRPNRAPTLM
+557 PSRPNRAPTLM

-580 GYFKETPEGE
+580 DYFVETPEGE

-607 IDNTEQTGNFT
+607 IDNTEQTDNFT

-638 EKVDG
+638 EKANG
-643 KNVLTYKLP
+643 KNVLTYNLP
-652 DELCPKAETHTP
+652 AELCPKAETDTE
-664 IKDRSGNEVGTQYF
+664 IYDRAGNKVCTQYF
-678 HTDGTTTLVFDIT
+678 HKNGTTTLVFDID
-691 SPHFNPAETFSGQF
+691 SPYFNPAETFSGQF

-725 GSSTEITL
+725 GSRTEITL

-741 EKSLPSND
+741 EKSQPLNT
-749 DGTIKE
+749 DGTIQE
-755 TSDGKTKISYK
+755 TSDGKTKISYTVK
-766 VTVSSEHGWDEKV
+766 VSSEHGWDEKV
-779 QIWDGLKRVNGDIQA
+779 QIWDGLKVENGDIQA
-794 EYDSSTFKLKKYKAD
+794 KYDKDSFKLKKYKAD
-809 GTFETVTCTP
+809 GTFETVSCTP

-825 DSKYSGYENTF
+825 DSKYSGYEKTF

-844 KAGERY
+844 KAGEHY

-862 YSELQNTATTD
+862 YSVLKNTATTD
-873 NGNKQADRK
+873 KGNKQADQN

-935 VKLYVQ
+935 VELYVQ
-941 QKNDGQWLETSDTA
+941 LEHDGYTWSNRKIDTVNNTA
-955 QTPVLITPTTSGFT
+955 GESTFT

-997 NKAEYSKEP
+997 NKAEYSKQP
-1006 GGNKFTD
+1006 DGNKFTD
-1013 EKTFNT
+1013 EKTFNP

-1048 LLAAPWTITAAIPG
+1048 LLAAPWTITAAVPG
-1062 KGKYEI
+1062 KGTYEI

-1074 YWFNGKNIH
+1074 YSINGKNIH

-1089 LQKQLEQSF
+1089 LQQQLEQSF
-1098 DLTYTSGGQEYTL
+1098 DLTYTSGSQEYTL

-1116 SAEKGIKFKVTYY
+1116 STNGITFKVTYY
-1129 PNEWYSGNE
+1129 PNEWHSGTE
-1138 ISSTDNTTQ
+1138 ISSTDDTTQ

-1161 LALSQLTLNYSTQVD
+1161 LALSQLTLKYSTQVD
-1176 ISGLSEG
+1176 ISDLPEG
-1183 DRITISNQLNGNSVS
+1183 DRITISNQLVGGSYVS

-1209 MSKGVSLVGKDK
+1209 MSKGVSLVRKDQK
-1221 NASNIIYWCGAPSE
+1221 ASDIIYWCGAPTQ

-1249 NNVLQYQILLDF
+1249 NQVLQYQILLDF

-1266 TLPATITLTD
+1266 TLPAKITLTD

-1282 TYRTTNTP
+1282 TYRNNNNP
-1290 SAAIVFIN
+1290 SAVIVFTN
-1298 GYGKDRKTDP
+1298 GYKSGTPKSSP
-1308 LLKDGSGKINIQ
+1308 SLKDGTGTMNIK
-1320 DYFKDNPSKLV
+1320 DYFADADTSKLE

-1357 AKLKADGF
+1357 AKLKAEGF
-1365 TELVLCYQAEL
+1365 TDLVLCYQAEL

-1436 TINPAAKDLDPSST
+1436 TINPAAKDLDPTST

-1487 VEYSYTRPVLGTDS
+1487 VEYGYTRPVLGTDS
-1501 NGYPTYTTTF
+1501 SGYPTYTTTF

-1529 TSKISLSNEAKISGG
+1529 TANINLSNEAKISGG
-1544 SASIKDFELESVG
+1544 SASIKDFELEKVG
-1557 ASSTVHQAKLTVYK
+1557 ASSMVHQAKLTVYK

-1578 NALTGATFDLHR
+1578 NALTGATFALDR
-1590 FDSSTGTWKSV
+1590 FNSRTGGWDSV
-1601 QHEAR
+1601 QHEAG
-1606 VDANGTLTFFFATR
+1606 VDANGTLTFYFATT
-1620 DGLAENTLYRL
+1620 DGLQENTLYRL
-1631 TEVKA
+1631 TETKA
-1636 PTGYSKASA
+1636 PAGYSKASA
-1645 PYYFIYQASGSDE
+1645 PYYFIYQASSSNE
-1658 TAAYNTAV
+1658 AAAYSAAV

-1730 LYCYRTGADKSTATL
+1730 LYCYKTGADKSTATL

-1775 FYIKEKDGNSARFT
+1775 FYIEEKDGNSSRFT

>member
-1 MNDILKTYK
+1 MNDILKTYM
-10 EQFRENRHTLR
+10 ERFRENRHTLR

-51 QYQCGEVEHAHTA
+51 QYQCGEEEHTHTA
-64 DCYDKVLICGY
+64 DCYTKVLTCGY
-75 AEGELENADEVAAAE
+75 EEGELENADEVAAAAATSQPTVE
-90 AAAASAAQSSAEEE
+90 AEPA
-104 IMPLELEPQ
+104 PLSLEPQ

-125 YTEVQTLTCL
+125 YTEVQTLTCM
-135 EEEHVHDD
+135 EEEHVHGD
-143 DCYDPEDGSLI
+143 DCFDPEDGSLI
-154 CEKFEHTHDESC
+154 CDKFEHTHDESC

-188 PTQTAEL
+188 PTQSAEL
-195 VAMAVA
+195 AAMAVA

-207 PVVDTVEPIYHHHT
+207 PTVDTVEPIYHHHT
-221 DACYEEVLVCPLP
+221 DACYEEVLTCPLP
-234 EHHHTVSCLSDTS
+234 EHHHTVACLSDTS
-247 ADLETPEE
+247 ADVETPEE
-255 WQAANADA
+255 WQAANAEA

-394 LFSVDTEFEN
+394 LFSVDAEFEN
-404 SAELEDSGVSAL
+404 SAELEGSGVSAL

-451 EQPAAKPVDSAD
+451 EQPAEKPVDSAD
-463 TAAPSTV
+463 TATPSTV

-482 VGSPAAEPQTTTVTD
+482 VVSPAAEPQTTTVTD

-505 IVSSVDSDADTLT
+505 IVSSVDKDADTLT

-557 PTISSSRPNRAPTLM
+557 PSRPNRAPTLM

-580 GYFKETPEGE
+580 DYFVETPAGE

-607 IDNTEQTGNFT
+607 IDNTEQTDNFT

-678 HTDGTTTLVFDIT
+678 HTNGTTTLVFDIT

-741 EKSLPSND
+741 EKSQPSDNN
-749 DGTIKE
+749 GTIQE
-755 TSDGKTKISYK
+755 TSDGKTKIRYT

-794 EYDSSTFKLKKYKAD
+794 EYDKASFELKKYKAD

-819 DFTKNT
+819 DFTKNA
-825 DSKYSGYENTF
+825 DSKYSGYEKTF
-836 QIEGLDEL
+836 QIEGLDAL

-850 ELTYDVLTTRTG
+850 ELTYDVLTTRTS

-873 NGNKQADRK
+873 NGNKQADRTVK
-882 VTLDSL
+882 LDSL

-925 LDNGATIKGN
+925 LDNGATIKGD

-941 QKNDGQWLETSDTA
+941 LEHDGYTWSNHNIDTVNNA
-955 QTPVLITPTTSGFT
+955 AGKSTFT

-1013 EKTFNT
+1013 EKTFNP

-1062 KGKYEI
+1062 KGTYEI
-1068 KDNING
+1068 KDNISG

-1083 YGIASE
+1083 YGIAKD
-1089 LQKQLEQSF
+1089 LQKQIEQSF
-1098 DLTYTSGGQEYTL
+1098 DLTYTNGGQEYTL

-1116 SAEKGIKFKVTYY
+1116 SMNGITFKVTYY
-1129 PNEWYSGNE
+1129 PNEWHSGTE
-1138 ISSTDNTTQ
+1138 ISSADDTTQ

-1176 ISGLSEG
+1176 ISDLSEG

-1198 YDYQKPSTGLK
+1198 YNYQKPSTGLK
-1209 MSKGVSLVGKDK
+1209 MSKGVKMVNKTDPV
-1221 NASNIIYWCGAPSE
+1221 NNIIYWCGAPDR
-1235 SSGGTLTPNYSDFQ
+1235 TLTPDYSEFQ
-1249 NNVLQYQILLDF
+1249 NKVLQYQILLDF

-1290 SAAIVFIN
+1290 SAVIVFTN
-1298 GYGKDRKTDP
+1298 GYKSGTPKYTG
-1308 LLKDGSGKINIQ
+1308 LSLKDGTGTMNIQ
-1320 DYFKDNPSKLV
+1320 DNLSKPV
-1331 INTPAEG
+1331 VNTPAEG

-1357 AKLKADGF
+1357 AKLKAEGF
-1365 TELVLCYQAEL
+1365 TDLVLCYQAEL

-1421 LQIKNKNDSRVKYTL
+1421 LQVREKNDSRVKYTL
-1436 TINPAAKDLDPSST
+1436 TINPAAKDLDPTST

-1487 VEYSYTRPVLGTDS
+1487 VEYGYTRPVLGTDS
-1501 NGYPTYTTTF
+1501 SGYPTYTTTF

-1529 TSKISLSNEAKISGG
+1529 TANINLSNEAKISGG
-1544 SASIKDFELESVG
+1544 SASIKGFELERVG
-1557 ASSTVHQAKLTVYK
+1557 ASSIVHQAKLTVYK

-1578 NALTGATFDLHR
+1578 NALTGATFALDR
-1590 FDSSTGTWKSV
+1590 FNSGTGGWDSV
-1601 QHEAR
+1601 QNEAG
-1606 VDANGTLTFFFATR
+1606 VDANGTLTFYFATT
-1620 DGLAENTLYRL
+1620 DGLKENTLYRL
-1631 TEVKA
+1631 TEVTA
-1636 PTGYSKASA
+1636 PAGYSKASA
-1645 PYYFIYQASGSDE
+1645 PYYFIYQASGFDE
-1658 TAAYNTAV
+1658 AAAYNAAV

-1730 LYCYRTGADKSTATL
+1730 LYCYKTSVGESTVKPYT
-1745 YPHQNTVTLL
+1745 PQPTVTLR
-1755 KSKDWTATVPI
+1755 KSENWTAIVPI

-1775 FYIKEKDGNSARFT
+1775 FYIKEKDGNSSRFT
-1789 VVYDQPAGV
+1789 VVYDQPEGV

-1836 MLSALAYSFIH
+1836 MLTALAYSFIH

>member
-75 AEGELENADEVAAAE
+75 TEGQLENADEVAAAE

-113 IEFVPHEHTEDC
+113 IEFVPHEHTDDC
-125 YTEVQTLTCL
+125 YTEVQTLTCM

-143 DCYDPEDGSLI
+143 DCYDPEDGTLI

-337 QEASVLALRSSMSG
+337 QEASVLALRSSMNG

-394 LFSVDTEFEN
+394 LFSVDAEFEN

-431 AATSGTQD
+431 VATSGTQD
-439 TVLTPEPVDPQT
+439 TVLTPEPVDPQP
-451 EQPAAKPVDSAD
+451 EQPAEKPVDSAD

-482 VGSPAAEPQTTTVTD
+482 VVSPAAEPQTTTVTD

-505 IVSSVDSDADTLT
+505 IVSSVDEDADTLT

-557 PTISSSRPNRAPTLM
+557 PSRPNRAPTLM

-580 GYFKETPEGE
+580 DYFVETPAGE

-607 IDNTEQTGNFT
+607 IDNNEQTDNFT

-652 DELCPKAETHTP
+652 AELCPKAETDTE
-664 IKDRSGNEVGTQYF
+664 IYDRAGHKVGTQYF
-678 HTDGTTTLVFDIT
+678 HKNGTTTLVFDPN
-691 SPHFNPAETFSGQF
+691 SSYFNPAETFSGQF

-741 EKSLPSND
+741 EKSQPLNT
-749 DGTIKE
+749 DGTIQE
-755 TSDGKTKISYK
+755 TSDGKTKISYT

-779 QIWDGLKRVNGDIQA
+779 QIWDGLKRVNGDIHA
-794 EYDSSTFKLKKYKAD
+794 EYDKDSFELKKYKAD

-819 DFTKNT
+819 DFTKNA
-825 DSKYSGYENTF
+825 DSKYSGYEKTF
-836 QIEGLDEL
+836 KIEGLDAL

-850 ELTYDVLTTRTG
+850 ELTYDVLTTRTS

-873 NGNKQADRK
+873 NGNKQDDRTVK
-882 VTLDSL
+882 LDSL

-893 GAYDSANNCIDW
+893 GAYDSANKCIDW

-925 LDNGATIKGN
+925 LDNGATIKGD

-941 QKNDGQWLETSDTA
+941 LEHDGYTWSNRKIDTVNNAAGTST
-955 QTPVLITPTTSGFT
+955 FT

-1013 EKTFNT
+1013 EKTFNP

-1032 KTASGKLAP
+1032 KIASGKLAP

-1062 KGKYEI
+1062 KGTYEI
-1068 KDNING
+1068 KDNISG

-1083 YGIASE
+1083 YGIAKD
-1089 LQKQLEQSF
+1089 LQKQIEQSF
-1098 DLTYTSGGQEYTL
+1098 DLTYTNGGQEYTL

-1116 SAEKGIKFKVTYY
+1116 STNGITFKVTYY
-1129 PNEWYSGNE
+1129 PNEWHSGTE
-1138 ISSTDNTTQ
+1138 ISSADDTTQ

-1176 ISGLSEG
+1176 ISDLSEG

-1198 YDYQKPSTGLK
+1198 YNYQKPSTGLK
-1209 MSKGVSLVGKDK
+1209 MSKGVKMVNKTDPV
-1221 NASNIIYWCGAPSE
+1221 NNIIYWCGAPDR
-1235 SSGGTLTPNYSDFQ
+1235 TLTPDYSEFQ
-1249 NNVLQYQILLDF
+1249 NKVLQYQILLDF

-1290 SAAIVFIN
+1290 SAVIVFTN
-1298 GYGKDRKTDP
+1298 GYKSGTPKYTG
-1308 LLKDGSGKINIQ
+1308 LSLKDGTGTMNIQ
-1320 DYFKDNPSKLV
+1320 DNLNKPV
-1331 INTPAEG
+1331 VNTPAEG

-1357 AKLKADGF
+1357 AELKAEGYTD
-1365 TELVLCYQAEL
+1365 LVLCYQAEL

-1421 LQIKNKNDSRVKYTL
+1421 LQVREKNDSRVKYTL
-1436 TINPAAKDLDPSST
+1436 TINPAAKDLDPTST

-1487 VEYSYTRPVLGTDS
+1487 VEYGYTRPVLGTDS
-1501 NGYPTYTTTF
+1501 SGYPTYTTTF

-1529 TSKISLSNEAKISGG
+1529 TANINLSNEAKISGG
-1544 SASIKDFELESVG
+1544 SASIKDFVLERVG
-1557 ASSTVHQAKLTVYK
+1557 ASSIVHQAKLTVYK

-1578 NALTGATFDLHR
+1578 NALTGATFALDR
-1590 FDSSTGTWKSV
+1590 FNSGTGGWNSV
-1601 QHEAR
+1601 QNEAR
-1606 VDANGTLTFFFATR
+1606 VDAKGTLTFYFAST
-1620 DGLAENTLYRL
+1620 DGLQENTLYRL
-1631 TEVKA
+1631 TETKA
-1636 PTGYSKASA
+1636 PAGYSKASA
-1645 PYYFIYQASGSDE
+1645 PYYFIYQASSSDE
-1658 TAAYNTAV
+1658 AAAYNAAV

-1730 LYCYRTGADKSTATL
+1730 LYCYKTSEGKDTATL
-1745 YPHQNTVTLL
+1745 YPHQNTVTLE

-1775 FYIKEKDGNSARFT
+1775 FYIKEKDGNSSRFT
-1789 VVYDQPAGV
+1789 VVYDQPEGV

>member
-75 AEGELENADEVAAAE
+75 TEGQLENADEVAAAE

-113 IEFVPHEHTEDC
+113 IEFVPHEHTDDC
-125 YTEVQTLTCL
+125 YTEVQTLTCM

-143 DCYDPEDGSLI
+143 DCYDPEDGTLI

-394 LFSVDTEFEN
+394 LFSVDTAFEN
-404 SAELEDSGVSAL
+404 SVELEGSGVSAQ

-439 TVLTPEPVDPQT
+439 TVLTPEPVDPQP
-451 EQPAAKPVDSAD
+451 EQPAEKPVDSAD

-482 VGSPAAEPQTTTVTD
+482 VVSPAAEPQTTTVTD

-505 IVSSVDSDADTLT
+505 IVSSVDKDADTLT

-557 PTISSSRPNRAPTLM
+557 PSRPNRAPTLM

-580 GYFKETPEGE
+580 DYFVETPAGE

-607 IDNTEQTGNFT
+607 IDNTEQTDDFT

-638 EKVDG
+638 EKVNG
-643 KNVLTYKLP
+643 KNVLTYNLP
-652 DELCPKAETHTP
+652 AELCPKAETDTE
-664 IKDRSGNEVGTQYF
+664 IYDRAGNKVGTQYF
-678 HTDGTTTLVFDIT
+678 HKNGTTTLVFDID
-691 SPHFNPAETFSGQF
+691 SPYFNPAETFSGQF

-741 EKSLPSND
+741 EKSQPLND
-749 DGTIKE
+749 DGTIQE
-755 TSDGKTKISYK
+755 TSDGKTKIRYT
-766 VTVSSEHGWDEKV
+766 VTVSSEHGWDDKV

-794 EYDSSTFKLKKYKAD
+794 EYDKDSFELKKYKAD

-819 DFTKNT
+819 NFTKNA
-825 DSKYSGYENTF
+825 DSKYSGYEKTF
-836 QIEGLDEL
+836 QIEGLDAL

-850 ELTYDVLTTRTG
+850 ELTYDVLTTRTS

-873 NGNKQADRK
+873 NGNKQDDRTVK
-882 VTLDSL
+882 LDSL

-893 GAYDSANNCIDW
+893 GAYDSANKCIDW

-925 LDNGATIKGN
+925 LDNGATIIGN
-935 VKLYVQ
+935 VKRYVQ
-941 QKNDGQWLETSDTA
+941 QKNNGQWLETSDTA
-955 QTPVLITPTTSGFT
+955 QTPVLITPTASGFT

-997 NKAEYSKEP
+997 NKAEYSKEI

-1013 EKTFNT
+1013 EKTFNP

-1048 LLAAPWTITAAIPG
+1048 LLAAPWTITAAVPG
-1062 KGKYEI
+1062 KGTYEI
-1068 KDNING
+1068 KDNIGG
-1074 YWFNGKNIH
+1074 YGFNGKNIH

-1111 KYADL
+1111 DYNA
-1116 SAEKGIKFKVTYY
+1116 IKQRPDITFKVTYY
-1129 PNEWYSGNE
+1129 PNEWHSGTE
-1138 ISSTDNTTQ
+1138 ISSTDDTTQ
-1147 VRSFKIELDTTNCT
+1147 VRSFKIELDTTKCT
-1161 LALSQLTLNYSTQVD
+1161 LALSQLTLKYSTQVD
-1176 ISGLSEG
+1176 ISDLPEG
-1183 DRITISNQLNGNSVS
+1183 ERITISNQLVGGSYVS

-1209 MSKGVSLVGKDK
+1209 MSKGVSLVRKDQK
-1221 NASNIIYWCGAPSE
+1221 ASDIIYWCGAPNQ

-1266 TLPATITLTD
+1266 TLPAKITLTD

-1290 SAAIVFIN
+1290 SAVIVFTN
-1298 GYGKDRKTDP
+1298 GYKSGTPKSSP
-1308 LLKDGSGKINIQ
+1308 SLKDGTGTMNIK
-1320 DYFKDNPSKLV
+1320 DYFADTSKLD

-1357 AKLKADGF
+1357 AKLKAEGF
-1365 TELVLCYQAEL
+1365 TDLVLCYQAEL

-1421 LQIKNKNDSRVKYTL
+1421 LQVREKNDSRVKYTL
-1436 TINPAAKDLDPSST
+1436 TINPAAKDLDSTST

-1487 VEYSYTRPVLGTDS
+1487 YEYSYTQPVLGKDG

-1529 TSKISLSNEAKISGG
+1529 TADIYLNNEAKVYGG
-1544 SASIKDFELESVG
+1544 SASVKDFELEKVG
-1557 ASSTVHQAKLTVYK
+1557 ATSIVHQAKLTVYK

-1578 NALTGATFDLHR
+1578 NALTGATFALDR
-1590 FDSSTGTWKSV
+1590 FNSSTGAWDPV
-1601 QHEAR
+1601 QNEAV
-1606 VDANGTLTFFFATR
+1606 VDAKGTLTFYFAST
-1620 DGLAENTLYRL
+1620 DGLQENTLYRL
-1631 TEVKA
+1631 TETKA
-1636 PTGYSKASA
+1636 PAGYSKASA
-1645 PYYFIYQASGSDE
+1645 PYYFIYQASSSDE
-1658 TAAYNTAV
+1658 AAAYNAAV

-1730 LYCYRTGADKSTATL
+1730 LYCYKTSEGKDTATL
-1745 YPHQNTVTLL
+1745 YPHQNTVTLE

-1775 FYIKEKDGNSARFT
+1775 FYIKEKDGNSSRFT
-1789 VVYDQPAGV
+1789 VVYDQPEGV

-1836 MLSALAYSFIH
+1836 MLTALAYSFIH

>member
-1 MNDILKTYK
+1 MNDILKTYM
-10 EQFRENRHTLR
+10 ERFRENRHTLR

-51 QYQCGEVEHAHTA
+51 QYQCGEEEHAHTA
-64 DCYDKVLICGY
+64 DCYTKVLICGY
-75 AEGELENADEVAAAE
+75 EEGELENADEVAAA
-90 AAAASAAQSSAEEE
+90 AAATSQPTVEEE
-104 IMPLELEPQ
+104 PAPLSLEPQ
-113 IEFVPHEHTEDC
+113 IEFVPHEHTDDC
-125 YTEVQTLTCL
+125 YTEVQTLTCM

-143 DCYDPEDGSLI
+143 DCFDPEDGSLI
-154 CEKFEHTHDESC
+154 CDKFEHTHDESC

-188 PTQTAEL
+188 PTQSAEL
-195 VAMAVA
+195 AAMAVA

-207 PVVDTVEPIYHHHT
+207 PMVDTVEPIYHHHT
-221 DACYEEVLVCPLP
+221 DACYEEVLTCPLP
-234 EHHHTVSCLSDTS
+234 EHHHTVACLSDTS

-255 WQAANADA
+255 WQAANAEA
-263 VITGEWNEDLLSVA
+263 VMTGNWAEDLLSVA

-305 YGQSYGNA
+305 YGQSYGNP

-320 FLAYCLKYAE
+320 FLSYCLKYAG

-337 QEASVLALRSSMSG
+337 QEASVLALRSSMSD
-351 MDWLLEEDGSAAQ
+351 MDWLLDGEDGSAADV
-364 PGDIVIYNK
+364 GDIVIYNK

-380 VDSSADSAEPDLDD
+380 VDSSADGAADDLDD
-394 LFSVDTEFEN
+394 QFSMDTDFEN
-404 SAELEDSGVSAL
+404 GAELETSGASAL
-416 DAAPSADDSTGAQDT
+416 DAAPAAEDTPAADSVITPDLPDT
-431 AATSGTQD
+431 AN
-439 TVLTPEPVDPQT
+439 P
-451 EQPAAKPVDSAD
+451 EQPAAKPVDS
-463 TAAPSTV
+463 TG
-470 TSVSG
+470 TSASG
-475 ADTLAPS
+475 ADTLIPS
-482 VGSPAAEPQTTTVTD
+482 VVSPAAEPQTTTVTD
-497 ALPVETVG
+497 AEPVETVG
-505 IVSSVDSDADTLT
+505 IVSSVDSDAGTLT

-534 NTEVVGVVDV
+534 DTEVLAVVDV

-557 PTISSSRPNRAPTLM
+557 PSRPNRAPTLM

-580 GYFKETPEGE
+580 DYFVETPAGE

-607 IDNTEQTGNFT
+607 IDNTEQTDNFT

-638 EKVDG
+638 EKVNG
-643 KNVLTYKLP
+643 KNVLTYNLP
-652 DELCPKAETHTP
+652 AELCPKAETDTE
-664 IKDRSGNEVGTQYF
+664 IYDRAGNKVGTQYF
-678 HTDGTTTLVFDIT
+678 HKNGTTTLVFDID
-691 SPHFNPAETFSGQF
+691 SPYFNPAETFSGQF

-741 EKSLPSND
+741 EKSQPSND
-749 DGTIKE
+749 DGTIQE
-755 TSDGKTKISYK
+755 TSDGKTKISYT

-794 EYDSSTFKLKKYKAD
+794 EYDKDSFELKKYKAD

-819 DFTKNT
+819 DFTKNA
-825 DSKYSGYENTF
+825 DSKYSGYEKTF
-836 QIEGLDEL
+836 QIKGLDEL

-850 ELTYDVLTTRTG
+850 ELTYDVLTTRTC

-873 NGNKQADRK
+873 NGNKQDDRTVK
-882 VTLDSL
+882 LDSL

-925 LDNGATIKGN
+925 LDNGATIKGD

-941 QKNDGQWLETSDTA
+941 LEHDGYTWSNHKIDTVNDSAGKST
-955 QTPVLITPTTSGFT
+955 FT
-969 YTFPAGSDAKLYQ
+969 YTFPEGSDAKLYQ

-1068 KDNING
+1068 KDNISG
-1074 YWFNGKNIH
+1074 IWKNGKNIH

-1098 DLTYTSGGQEYTL
+1098 DLTYTNGGQEYTL
-1111 KYADL
+1111 NYNALTQRSD
-1116 SAEKGIKFKVTYY
+1116 ITFKVTYY
-1129 PNEWYSGNE
+1129 PNEWYSGTE
-1138 ISSTDNTTQ
+1138 ISSTDDTTQ

-1161 LALSQLTLNYSTQVD
+1161 LDLSQLTLKYSTQVD
-1176 ISGLSEG
+1176 ISDLSEG
-1183 DRITISNQLNGNSVS
+1183 DRIIISNQLNGNSVS

-1209 MSKGVSLVGKDK
+1209 MSKGVKMVNKTDPVT
-1221 NASNIIYWCGAPSE
+1221 NIIYWCGAPDQ

-1249 NNVLQYQILLDF
+1249 NKVLQYQILLDF

-1308 LLKDGSGKINIQ
+1308 LLKDGSRKINIQ

-1331 INTPAEG
+1331 VNTPAEG

-1348 IDGLDKLDF
+1348 IDGLDQLDF
-1357 AKLKADGF
+1357 AELKKQGF

-1421 LQIKNKNDSRVKYTL
+1421 LQVREKNDSRVKYTL
-1436 TINPAAKDLDPSST
+1436 TINPAAKDLDPTST

-1472 SVKLYNADTKQEISK
+1472 SVKLYNADTQQEISK
-1487 VEYSYTRPVLGTDS
+1487 VEYGYTRPVLGTDS
-1501 NGYPTYTTTF
+1501 SGYPTYTTTF

-1529 TSKISLSNEAKISGG
+1529 TANINLSNEAKISGG
-1544 SASIKDFELESVG
+1544 SASIKDFELEKVG

-1578 NALTGATFDLHR
+1578 NALTGATFDLDR
-1590 FDSSTGTWKSV
+1590 FDSSTGGWVSV
-1601 QHEAR
+1601 QNEAV
-1606 VDANGTLTFFFATR
+1606 VDAKGTLTFYFAST
-1620 DGLAENTLYRL
+1620 DGLKDNTLYRL
-1631 TEVKA
+1631 TEVTA
-1636 PTGYSKASA
+1636 PAGYSKASA

-1658 TAAYNTAV
+1658 AAAYSAAV
-1666 GSYASNSA
+1666 GGYSGA
-1674 AGVPESNTVLFCANG
+1674 ADVPAQNAANLLYCANG

-1730 LYCYRTGADKSTATL
+1730 LYCYKTSEGKDTATL
-1745 YPHQNTVTLL
+1745 YPHQNTVTLE

-1766 ADEYLNDYT
+1766 ADDYLNDYT
-1775 FYIKEKDGNSARFT
+1775 FYIKEKDGNSSRFT
-1789 VVYDQPAGV
+1789 VVYDQPEGV

-1819 STGGSGTLPYT
+1819 STGGTGTLPYT

-1836 MLSALAYSFIH
+1836 MLTALAYSFIH

>member
-75 AEGELENADEVAAAE
+75 TEGQLENADEVAAAE

-113 IEFVPHEHTEDC
+113 IEFVPHEHTDDC
-125 YTEVQTLTCL
+125 YTEVQTLTCM

-255 WQAANADA
+255 WQAANAEA

-351 MDWLLEEDGSAAQ
+351 MDWLLQEDGSAAQ

-404 SAELEDSGVSAL
+404 SAELEGSGVSAL

-439 TVLTPEPVDPQT
+439 TVLTPEPVDPQP
-451 EQPAAKPVDSAD
+451 EQPAEKPVDSAD

-482 VGSPAAEPQTTTVTD
+482 VVSPAAEPQTTTVTD

-557 PTISSSRPNRAPTLM
+557 PSRPNRAPTLM

-580 GYFKETPEGE
+580 DYFVETPEGE

-607 IDNTEQTGNFT
+607 IDNNEQTDNFT

-638 EKVDG
+638 EKVNG

-652 DELCPKAETHTP
+652 AELCPKAETDTE
-664 IKDRSGNEVGTQYF
+664 IYDRAGNKVGTQYF
-678 HTDGTTTLVFDIT
+678 HKNGTTTLVFDID
-691 SPHFNPAETFSGQF
+691 SPYFNPAETFSGQF

-741 EKSLPSND
+741 EKSQPSDN
-749 DGTIKE
+749 DGTIQE
-755 TSDGKTKISYK
+755 TSDGKTKISYT

-794 EYDSSTFKLKKYKAD
+794 EYDKDSFELKKYKAD

-819 DFTKNT
+819 DFTKNA
-825 DSKYSGYENTF
+825 DSKYSGYEKTF
-836 QIEGLDEL
+836 QIKGLDEL

-850 ELTYDVLTTRTG
+850 ELTYDVLTTRTT

-873 NGNKQADRK
+873 NGNKQDDRTVK
-882 VTLDSL
+882 LDSL

-925 LDNGATIKGN
+925 LDNGATIIGN
-935 VKLYVQ
+935 VKRYVQ
-941 QKNDGQWLETSDTA
+941 QKNNGQWLETSDTA
-955 QTPVLITPTTSGFT
+955 QTPVLITPTASGFT

-988 LPAGVTSVK
+988 LPTGVTSVK
-997 NKAEYSKEP
+997 NKAEYSKEI

-1013 EKTFNT
+1013 EKTFNP

-1062 KGKYEI
+1062 KGTYEI
-1068 KDNING
+1068 KDNIGG
-1074 YWFNGKNIH
+1074 YSFNGKNIH

-1089 LQKQLEQSF
+1089 LQKQIEQSF
-1098 DLTYTSGGQEYTL
+1098 DLTYTSGGQESTL
-1111 KYADL
+1111 NYNALTQRSD
-1116 SAEKGIKFKVTYY
+1116 ITFKVTYY
-1129 PNEWYSGNE
+1129 PNEWHSGTE
-1138 ISSTDNTTQ
+1138 ISSTDDTTQ
-1147 VRSFKIELDTTNCT
+1147 VRSFKIELDTTKCT
-1161 LALSQLTLNYSTQVD
+1161 LDLSQLTLKYSTQVD
-1176 ISGLSEG
+1176 ISDLPEG
-1183 DRITISNQLNGNSVS
+1183 DRITISNQLVGGSYVS

-1209 MSKGVSLVGKDK
+1209 MSKGVSLVRKDQK
-1221 NASNIIYWCGAPSE
+1221 ASDIIYWCGAPTQ

-1249 NNVLQYQILLDF
+1249 NQVLQYQILLDF

-1266 TLPATITLTD
+1266 TLPAKITLTD

-1290 SAAIVFIN
+1290 SAVIVFTN
-1298 GYGKDRKTDP
+1298 GYKSGTPKSSP
-1308 LLKDGSGKINIQ
+1308 SLKDGTGTMNIK
-1320 DYFKDNPSKLV
+1320 DYFADTSKLD

-1357 AKLKADGF
+1357 AKLKAEGF
-1365 TELVLCYQAEL
+1365 TDLVLCYQAEL

-1421 LQIKNKNDSRVKYTL
+1421 LQVREKNDSRVKYTL
-1436 TINPAAKDLDPSST
+1436 TINPAAKDLDSTST

-1487 VEYSYTRPVLGTDS
+1487 YEYSYTQPVLGKDG

-1529 TSKISLSNEAKISGG
+1529 TADIYLNNEAKVYGG
-1544 SASIKDFELESVG
+1544 SASVKDFELEKVG
-1557 ASSTVHQAKLTVYK
+1557 ATSIVHQAKLTVYK

-1578 NALTGATFDLHR
+1578 NALTGATFALDR
-1590 FDSSTGTWKSV
+1590 FNSSTGAWDPV
-1601 QHEAR
+1601 QNEAV
-1606 VDANGTLTFFFATR
+1606 VDAKGTLTFYFAST
-1620 DGLAENTLYRL
+1620 DGLQENTLYRL
-1631 TEVKA
+1631 TETKA
-1636 PTGYSKASA
+1636 PAGYSKASA
-1645 PYYFIYQASGSDE
+1645 PYYFIYQASGYDE
-1658 TAAYNTAV
+1658 ATAYNAAV

-1730 LYCYRTGADKSTATL
+1730 LYCYKTGADKSTATL
-1745 YPHQNTVTLL
+1745 YPHQNTVTLE

-1775 FYIKEKDGNSARFT
+1775 FYIKEKDGNSSRFT
-1789 VVYDQPAGV
+1789 VVYDQPEGV

>member
-1 MNDILKTYK
+1 MNDILKTYM
-10 EQFRENRHTLR
+10 ERFRENRHTLR

-51 QYQCGEVEHAHTA
+51 QYQCGEEEHTHTA
-64 DCYDKVLICGY
+64 DCYTKVLTCGY
-75 AEGELENADEVAAAE
+75 EEGELENADEVAAA
-90 AAAASAAQSSAEEE
+90 AATSQPTIEEE
-104 IMPLELEPQ
+104 PAPLSLEPQ

-125 YTEVQTLTCL
+125 YTEVQTLTCM

-143 DCYDPEDGSLI
+143 DCFDPEDGSLI
-154 CEKFEHTHDESC
+154 CDKFEHTHDESC

-188 PTQTAEL
+188 PTQSAAL
-195 VAMAVA
+195 AAMAVA
-201 EPVALE
+201 EPVALA
-207 PVVDTVEPIYHHHT
+207 PMVDTVEPIYHHHT
-221 DACYEEVLVCPLP
+221 DACYEEVLTCPLP
-234 EHHHTVSCLSDTS
+234 EHHHTVACLSDTS

-255 WQAANADA
+255 WQAANAEA
-263 VITGEWNEDLLSVA
+263 VMTGNWAEDLVSVA
-277 KTQLGYEQSEKNF
+277 QTQLGYEQSEKNF

-305 YGQSYGNA
+305 YGQSYGNP

-320 FLAYCLKYAE
+320 FLSYCLKYAG

-337 QEASVLALRSSMSG
+337 QEASVLALRSSMSD
-351 MDWLLEEDGSAAQ
+351 MDWLLDGEDGSAADV
-364 PGDIVIYNK
+364 GDIVIYNK

-394 LFSVDTEFEN
+394 QFSVDAEFEN

-451 EQPAAKPVDSAD
+451 EQPAEKPVDSAD

-475 ADTLAPS
+475 ADTAAPS

-557 PTISSSRPNRAPTLM
+557 PTISTSRPNRAPTLM

-607 IDNTEQTGNFT
+607 IDNTEQTDDFT

-678 HTDGTTTLVFDIT
+678 HTDGTTTLVFDIE

-725 GSSTEITL
+725 GSNTYITL

-741 EKSLPSND
+741 EKSLPSDN
-749 DGTIKE
+749 DGTIQE
-755 TSDGKTKISYK
+755 TSDGKTKIRYTVK
-766 VTVSSEHGWDEKV
+766 VSSEHGWDEKV
-779 QIWDGLKRVNGDIQA
+779 QIWDGLKVENGDIKA
-794 EYDSSTFKLKKYKAD
+794 EYDSKSFKLTKYKPD
-809 GTFETVTCTP
+809 GTSENVSCTP
-819 DFTKNT
+819 IFDQNT
-825 DSKYSGYENTF
+825 DSKYSGYQKTF

-844 KAGERY
+844 KANEYY
-850 ELTYDVLTTRTG
+850 ELTYDVLTTRTD
-862 YSELQNTATTD
+862 YSKLTNTATTD
-873 NGNKQADRK
+873 NGKKESTRTIELHK
-882 VTLDSL
+882 L

-925 LDNGATIKGN
+925 LDNGATIKGD
-935 VKLYVQ
+935 VELYVQ
-941 QKNDGQWLETSDTA
+941 LEHDGYTWSNRKIDTVNDSAGKST
-955 QTPVLITPTTSGFT
+955 FT

-1006 GGNKFTD
+1006 DGNKFTD

-1025 GQSFSPQ
+1025 GQSFSPK

-1062 KGKYEI
+1062 KGEYTI
-1068 KDNING
+1068 KDNIGGCWNS
-1074 YWFNGKNIH
+1074 NGKNIH
-1083 YGIASE
+1083 YGIAKD

-1111 KYADL
+1111 DYNALNQRTD
-1116 SAEKGIKFKVTYY
+1116 IKFKVTYY
-1129 PNEWYSGNE
+1129 PSEWYSGTPV
-1138 ISSTDNTTQ
+1138 SSTDSTTQ

-1161 LALSQLTLNYSTQVD
+1161 LNLSQLTLKYSTQVD
-1176 ISGLSEG
+1176 ISDLSEG
-1183 DRITISNQLNGNSVS
+1183 DRITISNQLDGGSNVS
-1198 YDYQKPSTGLK
+1198 YNYQKPSTGLK
-1209 MSKGVSLVGKDK
+1209 MSKGVKMVNKTDPVT
-1221 NASNIIYWCGAPSE
+1221 NIIYWCGAPDQ
-1235 SSGGTLTPNYSDFQ
+1235 SSGGTLTPDYSEFQ
-1249 NNVLQYQILLDF
+1249 NKVLQYQILLDF

-1290 SAAIVFIN
+1290 SAAIVFIK
-1298 GYGKDRKTDP
+1298 GYGNGVWSEKLP
-1308 LLKDGSGKINIQ
+1308 LKGSGERSIQ
-1320 DYFKDNPSKLV
+1320 NYFADRSKLE

-1348 IDGLDKLDF
+1348 IDGLDQLDF
-1357 AKLKADGF
+1357 AELKKQGY

-1421 LQIKNKNDSRVKYTL
+1421 LQVRDKNDSRVKYTL

-1529 TSKISLSNEAKISGG
+1529 TAKISLSNEAKVSGG
-1544 SASIKDFELESVG
+1544 SASVKDFELTKVN
-1557 ASSTVHQAKLTVYK
+1557 ASSIVHQAKLTVYK

-1578 NALTGATFDLHR
+1578 NALTGATFDLDR
-1590 FDSSTGTWKSV
+1590 FNSSTGGWDSV
-1601 QHEAR
+1601 HHETA
-1606 VDANGTLTFFFATR
+1606 VDANGTLTFYFAST
-1620 DGLAENTLYRL
+1620 DGLQENTLYRL
-1631 TEVKA
+1631 TEKKA
-1636 PTGYSKASA
+1636 PDGYSKASA

-1658 TAAYNTAV
+1658 AAAYNAAV
-1666 GSYASNSA
+1666 GSHSGEGIPTQKTANLLY
-1674 AGVPESNTVLFCANG
+1674 CANG

-1730 LYCYRTGADKSTATL
+1730 LYCYKTGADKSTATL

-1755 KSKDWTATVPI
+1755 KSKNWTATVPI

-1775 FYIKEKDGNSARFT
+1775 FYIEEKDGNSSRFT
-1789 VVYDQPAGV
+1789 VVYDQPEGV

-1836 MLSALAYSFIH
+1836 MLTALAYSFIH

>member
-75 AEGELENADEVAAAE
+75 TEGQLENADEVAAAE

-113 IEFVPHEHTEDC
+113 IEFVPHEHTDDC
-125 YTEVQTLTCL
+125 YTEVQTLTCM

-143 DCYDPEDGSLI
+143 DCYDPEDGTLI

-188 PTQTAEL
+188 PTQSAEL

-394 LFSVDTEFEN
+394 LFNVDTEFEN
-404 SAELEDSGVSAL
+404 SAELEGSGVSAL

-439 TVLTPEPVDPQT
+439 TVLTPEPIDPQT
-451 EQPAAKPVDSAD
+451 EQPAEKPVDSAD

-482 VGSPAAEPQTTTVTD
+482 VVSPAAEPQTTTVTD

-505 IVSSVDSDADTLT
+505 IVSSVDKDADTLT

-557 PTISSSRPNRAPTLM
+557 PSRPNRAPTLM

-580 GYFKETPEGE
+580 DYFVETPEGE

-607 IDNTEQTGNFT
+607 IDNTEQTDNFT

-652 DELCPKAETHTP
+652 AELCPKAETDTE
-664 IKDRSGNEVGTQYF
+664 IYDRAGNKVGTQYF
-678 HTDGTTTLVFDIT
+678 HKNGTTTLVFDID
-691 SPHFNPAETFSGQF
+691 SPYFNPAETFSGQF

-741 EKSLPSND
+741 EKSQPLND
-749 DGTIKE
+749 DGTIQE

-779 QIWDGLKRVNGDIQA
+779 QIWDGLKRVNGDIHA
-794 EYDSSTFKLKKYKAD
+794 EYDKDSFELKKYKAD

-819 DFTKNT
+819 DFTKNA
-825 DSKYSGYENTF
+825 DSKYSGYEKTF
-836 QIEGLDEL
+836 KIEGLDAL

-850 ELTYDVLTTRTG
+850 ELTYDVLTTRTS

-873 NGNKQADRK
+873 NGNKQDDRTVK
-882 VTLDSL
+882 LDSL

-925 LDNGATIKGN
+925 LDNGATIKGD

-941 QKNDGQWLETSDTA
+941 LEHDGYTWSNHKIDTVNDSAGKST
-955 QTPVLITPTTSGFT
+955 FT
-969 YTFPAGSDAKLYQ
+969 YTFPEGSDAKLYQ

-1068 KDNING
+1068 KDNISG
-1074 YWFNGKNIH
+1074 IWKNGKNIH

-1098 DLTYTSGGQEYTL
+1098 DLTYTNGGQEYTL
-1111 KYADL
+1111 NYNALTQRSD
-1116 SAEKGIKFKVTYY
+1116 ITFKVTYY
-1129 PNEWYSGNE
+1129 PNEWYSGTE
-1138 ISSTDNTTQ
+1138 ISSTDDTTQ
-1147 VRSFKIELDTTNCT
+1147 VRSFKMELDTTNCT
-1161 LALSQLTLNYSTQVD
+1161 LDLSQLTLKYSTQVD
-1176 ISGLSEG
+1176 ISDLSEG
-1183 DRITISNQLNGNSVS
+1183 DRIIISNQLNGNSVS

-1209 MSKGVSLVGKDK
+1209 MSKGVKMVNKTDPVT
-1221 NASNIIYWCGAPSE
+1221 NIIYWCGAPDQ

-1249 NNVLQYQILLDF
+1249 NKVLQYQILLDF

-1308 LLKDGSGKINIQ
+1308 LLKDGSGTMNIP

-1331 INTPAEG
+1331 VNTPAEG

-1357 AKLKADGF
+1357 AKLKAEGYTD
-1365 TELVLCYQAEL
+1365 LVLCYQAEL

-1421 LQIKNKNDSRVKYTL
+1421 LQITDKNDSRVKYTL
-1436 TINPAAKDLDPSST
+1436 TINPAAKDLDPAST

-1472 SVKLYNADTKQEISK
+1472 SVKLYNADTNQEISK
-1487 VEYSYTRPVLGTDS
+1487 YEYSYTQPVLGKDG

-1529 TSKISLSNEAKISGG
+1529 TANINLSNEAKISGG
-1544 SASIKDFELESVG
+1544 SASVKDFELTKVG
-1557 ASSTVHQAKLTVYK
+1557 ASSIVHQAKLTVYK

-1578 NALTGATFDLHR
+1578 NALKGATFALDR
-1590 FDSSTGTWKSV
+1590 FNSVTGGWDSV
-1601 QHEAR
+1601 QNETA
-1606 VDANGTLTFFFATR
+1606 VDANGTLTFYFAST
-1620 DGLAENTLYRL
+1620 DGLQENTLYRL
-1631 TEVKA
+1631 TEVTA
-1636 PTGYSKASA
+1636 PAGYSKASA
-1645 PYYFIYQASGSDE
+1645 PYYFIYQASGYDE
-1658 TAAYNTAV
+1658 ADAYSAAV

-1730 LYCYRTGADKSTATL
+1730 LYCYKTSEGKDTATL

-1755 KSKDWTATVPI
+1755 KSKNWTATVPI

-1775 FYIKEKDGNSARFT
+1775 FYIEEKDGNSSRFT
-1789 VVYDQPAGV
+1789 VVYDQPEGV

>member
-1 MNDILKTYK
+1 MNDILKTYM
-10 EQFRENRHTLR
+10 ERFRENRHTLR

-51 QYQCGEVEHAHTA
+51 QYQCGEEEHTHTA
-64 DCYDKVLICGY
+64 DCYTKVLTCGY
-75 AEGELENADEVAAAE
+75 EEGELENADEVAAA
-90 AAAASAAQSSAEEE
+90 AATSQPTVEEE
-104 IMPLELEPQ
+104 PAPLSLEPQ

-125 YTEVQTLTCL
+125 YTEVQTLTCM

-143 DCYDPEDGSLI
+143 DCFDPEDGSLI
-154 CEKFEHTHDESC
+154 CDKFEHTHDESC

-188 PTQTAEL
+188 PTQSAAL
-195 VAMAVA
+195 AAMAVA
-201 EPVALE
+201 EPVALA
-207 PVVDTVEPIYHHHT
+207 PMVDTVEPIYHHHT
-221 DACYEEVLVCPLP
+221 DACYEEVLTCPLP
-234 EHHHTVSCLSDTS
+234 EHHHTVACLSDTS

-255 WQAANADA
+255 WQAANAEA
-263 VITGEWNEDLLSVA
+263 VMTGNWAEDLVSVA
-277 KTQLGYEQSEKNF
+277 QTQLGYEQSEKNF

-305 YGQSYGNA
+305 YGQSYGNP

-320 FLAYCLKYAE
+320 FLSYCLKYAG

-337 QEASVLALRSSMSG
+337 QEASVLALRSSMSD
-351 MDWLLEEDGSAAQ
+351 MDWLLDGEDGSAADV
-364 PGDIVIYNK
+364 GDIVIYNK

-380 VDSSADSAEPDLDD
+380 VDSSADGAADGLDD
-394 LFSVDTEFEN
+394 QFSMDAEGEN
-404 SAELEDSGVSAL
+404 GAELEESGAAAL
-416 DAAPSADDSTGAQDT
+416 DTAPAAEDMTTLDTPDLPDIPDT
-431 AATSGTQD
+431 A
-439 TVLTPEPVDPQT
+439 
-451 EQPAAKPVDSAD
+451 
-463 TAAPSTV
+463 
-470 TSVSG
+470 
-475 ADTLAPS
+475 APS

-497 ALPVETVG
+497 AQPVETVG
-505 IVSSVDSDADTLT
+505 IVSAVDSDAGTLT

-557 PTISSSRPNRAPTLM
+557 PSRPNRAPTLM

-580 GYFKETPEGE
+580 DYFVETPEGE

-607 IDNTEQTGNFT
+607 IDNTEQTDNFT

-638 EKVDG
+638 EKVNG
-643 KNVLTYKLP
+643 KNVLTYNLP
-652 DELCPKAETHTP
+652 AELCPKAETDTE
-664 IKDRSGNEVGTQYF
+664 IYDRAGNKVGTQYF
-678 HTDGTTTLVFDIT
+678 HKNGTTTLVFDID
-691 SPHFNPAETFSGQF
+691 SPYFNPAETFSGQF

-741 EKSLPSND
+741 EKSQPSDNN
-749 DGTIKE
+749 GTIQE
-755 TSDGKTKISYK
+755 TSDGKTKIRYT

-794 EYDSSTFKLKKYKAD
+794 EYDKDTFELKKYKAD

-819 DFTKNT
+819 DFTKNA
-825 DSKYSGYENTF
+825 DSKYSGYEKTF
-836 QIEGLDEL
+836 QIEGLDAL

-850 ELTYDVLTTRTG
+850 ELTYDVLTTRTS

-873 NGNKQADRK
+873 NGNKQADRTVK
-882 VTLDSL
+882 LDSL

-925 LDNGATIKGN
+925 LDNGATIKGD

-941 QKNDGQWLETSDTA
+941 LEHDGYTWSNRKIDTVNNTA
-955 QTPVLITPTTSGFT
+955 GKSTFT

-997 NKAEYSKEP
+997 NKAEYSKEI

-1013 EKTFNT
+1013 EKTFNP

-1062 KGKYEI
+1062 KGTYEI
-1068 KDNING
+1068 KDNIGG

-1098 DLTYTSGGQEYTL
+1098 DLTYTSEGQEYTL
-1111 KYADL
+1111 DYNA
-1116 SAEKGIKFKVTYY
+1116 IKQRPDITFKVTYY
-1129 PNEWYSGNE
+1129 PNEWHSGKE
-1138 ISSTDNTTQ
+1138 ISSTDDTTQ

-1161 LALSQLTLNYSTQVD
+1161 LDLSQLTLKYSTQVD
-1176 ISGLSEG
+1176 ISDLPEG
-1183 DRITISNQLNGNSVS
+1183 DRITISNQLVGGSYVS

-1209 MSKGVSLVGKDK
+1209 MSKGVKMVNKTDPV
-1221 NASNIIYWCGAPSE
+1221 NNIIYWCGAPDR
-1235 SSGGTLTPNYSDFQ
+1235 TLTPDYSEFQ
-1249 NNVLQYQILLDF
+1249 NKVLQYQILLDF

-1266 TLPATITLTD
+1266 TLPAKITLTD

-1290 SAAIVFIN
+1290 SAVIVFTN
-1298 GYGKDRKTDP
+1298 GYKSGTPKSSP
-1308 LLKDGSGKINIQ
+1308 SLKDGTGTMNIK
-1320 DYFKDNPSKLV
+1320 DYFADTSKLE

-1357 AKLKADGF
+1357 AKLKAEGF
-1365 TELVLCYQAEL
+1365 TDLVLCYQAEL

-1436 TINPAAKDLDPSST
+1436 TINPAAKDLDPTST

-1487 VEYSYTRPVLGTDS
+1487 VEYGYTRPVLGTDS
-1501 NGYPTYTTTF
+1501 SGCPTYTTTF

-1529 TSKISLSNEAKISGG
+1529 TANINLSNEAKISGG
-1544 SASIKDFELESVG
+1544 SASIKDFELEKVG
-1557 ASSTVHQAKLTVYK
+1557 ASSMVHQAKLTVYK

-1578 NALTGATFDLHR
+1578 NALTGATFALDR
-1590 FDSSTGTWKSV
+1590 FNSGTGGWDSV
-1601 QHEAR
+1601 QHEAG
-1606 VDANGTLTFFFATR
+1606 VDANGTLTFYFATT
-1620 DGLAENTLYRL
+1620 DGLKENTLYRL
-1631 TEVKA
+1631 TETKA
-1636 PTGYSKASA
+1636 PAGYSKASA
-1645 PYYFIYQASGSDE
+1645 PYYFIYQASGYDE
-1658 TAAYNTAV
+1658 AAAYNAAV
-1666 GSYASNSA
+1666 DSYASNSA

-1730 LYCYRTGADKSTATL
+1730 LYCYKTSEGKDTATL
-1745 YPHQNTVTLL
+1745 YPHQNTVTLE

-1775 FYIKEKDGNSARFT
+1775 FYIKEKDGNSSRFT
-1789 VVYDQPAGV
+1789 VVYDQPEGV

-1809 ETDNADYELP
+1809 ETDNTGYELP
-1819 STGGSGTLPYT
+1819 STGGTGTLPYT

-1847 RKRRREGRADD
+1847 RKRRHEGRADD

>member
-75 AEGELENADEVAAAE
+75 TEGQLENADEVAAAE

-113 IEFVPHEHTEDC
+113 IEFVPHEHTDDC
-125 YTEVQTLTCL
+125 YTEVQTLTCM

-143 DCYDPEDGSLI
+143 DCYDPEDGTLI

-394 LFSVDTEFEN
+394 LFNVDTEFEN
-404 SAELEDSGVSAL
+404 SAELEGSGVSAL

-439 TVLTPEPVDPQT
+439 TVLTPEPIDPQT
-451 EQPAAKPVDSAD
+451 EQPAEKPVDSAD

-482 VGSPAAEPQTTTVTD
+482 VVSPAAEPQTTTVTD

-505 IVSSVDSDADTLT
+505 IVSSVDKDADTLT

-557 PTISSSRPNRAPTLM
+557 PSRPNRAPTLM

-580 GYFKETPEGE
+580 DYFVETPEGE

-607 IDNTEQTGNFT
+607 IDNTEQTDNFT

-652 DELCPKAETHTP
+652 AELCPKAETDTE
-664 IKDRSGNEVGTQYF
+664 IYDRAGNKVGTQYF
-678 HTDGTTTLVFDIT
+678 HKNGTTTLVFDID
-691 SPHFNPAETFSGQF
+691 SPYFNPAETFSGQF

-741 EKSLPSND
+741 EKSQPLND
-749 DGTIKE
+749 DGTIQE

-779 QIWDGLKRVNGDIQA
+779 QIWDGLKRVNGDIHA
-794 EYDSSTFKLKKYKAD
+794 EYDKDSFELKKYKAD

-819 DFTKNT
+819 DFTKNA
-825 DSKYSGYENTF
+825 DSKYSGYEKTF
-836 QIEGLDEL
+836 KIEGLDAL

-850 ELTYDVLTTRTG
+850 ELTYDVLTTRTS

-873 NGNKQADRK
+873 NGNKQDDRTVK
-882 VTLDSL
+882 LDSL

-925 LDNGATIKGN
+925 LDNGATIKGD

-941 QKNDGQWLETSDTA
+941 LEHDGYTWSNHKIDTVNDSAGKST
-955 QTPVLITPTTSGFT
+955 FT
-969 YTFPAGSDAKLYQ
+969 YTFPEGSDAKLYQ

-1068 KDNING
+1068 KDNISG
-1074 YWFNGKNIH
+1074 IWKNGKNIH

-1098 DLTYTSGGQEYTL
+1098 DLTYTNGGQEYTL
-1111 KYADL
+1111 NYNALTQRSD
-1116 SAEKGIKFKVTYY
+1116 ITFKVTYY
-1129 PNEWYSGNE
+1129 PNEWYSGTE
-1138 ISSTDNTTQ
+1138 ISSTDDTTQ
-1147 VRSFKIELDTTNCT
+1147 VRSFKMELDTTNCT
-1161 LALSQLTLNYSTQVD
+1161 LDLSQLTLKYSTQVD
-1176 ISGLSEG
+1176 ISDLSEG
-1183 DRITISNQLNGNSVS
+1183 DRIIISNQLNGNSVS

-1209 MSKGVSLVGKDK
+1209 MSKGVKMVNKTDPVT
-1221 NASNIIYWCGAPSE
+1221 NIIYWCGAPDQ

-1249 NNVLQYQILLDF
+1249 NKVLQYQILLDF

-1308 LLKDGSGKINIQ
+1308 LLKDGSGTMNIP

-1331 INTPAEG
+1331 VNTPAEG

-1357 AKLKADGF
+1357 AKLKAEGYTD
-1365 TELVLCYQAEL
+1365 LVLCYQAEL

-1421 LQIKNKNDSRVKYTL
+1421 LQITDKNDSRVKYTL
-1436 TINPAAKDLDPSST
+1436 TINPAAKDLDPAST

-1472 SVKLYNADTKQEISK
+1472 SVKLYNADTNQEISK
-1487 VEYSYTRPVLGTDS
+1487 YEYSYTQPVLGKDG

-1529 TSKISLSNEAKISGG
+1529 TANINLSNEAKISGG
-1544 SASIKDFELESVG
+1544 SASVKDFELTKVG
-1557 ASSTVHQAKLTVYK
+1557 ASSIVHQAKLTVYK

-1578 NALTGATFDLHR
+1578 NALKGATFALDR
-1590 FDSSTGTWKSV
+1590 FNSVTGGWDSV
-1601 QHEAR
+1601 QNETA
-1606 VDANGTLTFFFATR
+1606 VDANGTLTFYFAST
-1620 DGLAENTLYRL
+1620 DGLQENTLYRL
-1631 TEVKA
+1631 TEVTA
-1636 PTGYSKASA
+1636 PAGYSKASA
-1645 PYYFIYQASGSDE
+1645 PYYFIYQASGYDE
-1658 TAAYNTAV
+1658 ADAYSAAV

-1730 LYCYRTGADKSTATL
+1730 LYCYKTSEGKDTATL

-1755 KSKDWTATVPI
+1755 KSKNWTATVPI

-1775 FYIKEKDGNSARFT
+1775 FYIEEKDGNSSRFT
-1789 VVYDQPAGV
+1789 VVYDQPEGV

>member
-75 AEGELENADEVAAAE
+75 TEGQLENADEVAAAE

-113 IEFVPHEHTEDC
+113 IEFVPHEHTDDC
-125 YTEVQTLTCL
+125 YTEVQTLTCM

-143 DCYDPEDGSLI
+143 DCYDPEDGTLI

-404 SAELEDSGVSAL
+404 SAELEGSGVSAL

-439 TVLTPEPVDPQT
+439 TVLTPEPVDPQP
-451 EQPAAKPVDSAD
+451 EQPAEKPVDSAD

-482 VGSPAAEPQTTTVTD
+482 VVSPAAEPQTTTVTD

-557 PTISSSRPNRAPTLM
+557 PSRPNRAPTLM

-580 GYFKETPEGE
+580 DYFVETPAGE

-607 IDNTEQTGNFT
+607 INNTEQTGDFT

-638 EKVDG
+638 EKANG
-643 KNVLTYKLP
+643 KNVLTYNLP
-652 DELCPKAETHTP
+652 AELCPKAETDTE
-664 IKDRSGNEVGTQYF
+664 IYDRAGNKVGTQYF
-678 HTDGTTTLVFDIT
+678 HKNGTTTLVFDID
-691 SPHFNPAETFSGQF
+691 SPYFNPAETFSGQF

-741 EKSLPSND
+741 EKSQPSDN
-749 DGTIKE
+749 DGTIQE
-755 TSDGKTKISYK
+755 TSDGKTKIRYT
-766 VTVSSEHGWDEKV
+766 VTVSSEHGWDDKV

-794 EYDSSTFKLKKYKAD
+794 EYDKDTFELKKYKAD

-819 DFTKNT
+819 DFTKNA
-825 DSKYSGYENTF
+825 DSKYSGYEKTF

-850 ELTYDVLTTRTG
+850 ELTYDVLTTRTS
-862 YSELQNTATTD
+862 YSQLQNTAITD
-873 NGNKQADRK
+873 NGNKQADRT

-893 GAYDSANNCIDW
+893 GAYDSANKCIDW

-925 LDNGATIKGN
+925 LDNGATIKGD

-941 QKNDGQWLETSDTA
+941 LEHDGYTWSNRKIDTVNNAAGTST
-955 QTPVLITPTTSGFT
+955 FT

-1013 EKTFNT
+1013 EKTFNP

-1062 KGKYEI
+1062 KGTYEI
-1068 KDNING
+1068 KDNISG

-1083 YGIASE
+1083 YGIAKD
-1089 LQKQLEQSF
+1089 LQKQIEQSF
-1098 DLTYTSGGQEYTL
+1098 DLTYTNGGQEYTL

-1116 SAEKGIKFKVTYY
+1116 STNGITFKVTYY
-1129 PNEWYSGNE
+1129 PNEWHSGTE
-1138 ISSTDNTTQ
+1138 ISSADDTTQ

-1176 ISGLSEG
+1176 ISDLSEG

-1198 YDYQKPSTGLK
+1198 YNYQKPSTGLK
-1209 MSKGVSLVGKDK
+1209 MSKGVKMVNKTDPV
-1221 NASNIIYWCGAPSE
+1221 NNIIYWCGAPDR
-1235 SSGGTLTPNYSDFQ
+1235 TLTPDYSEFQ
-1249 NNVLQYQILLDF
+1249 NKVLQYQILLDF

-1290 SAAIVFIN
+1290 SAVIVFTN
-1298 GYGKDRKTDP
+1298 GYKSGTPKSSP
-1308 LLKDGSGKINIQ
+1308 SLKDGTGTMNIK
-1320 DYFKDNPSKLV
+1320 DYFADTSKLD

-1357 AKLKADGF
+1357 AKLKAEGF
-1365 TELVLCYQAEL
+1365 TDLVLCYQAEL

-1421 LQIKNKNDSRVKYTL
+1421 LQITDKNDSRVKYTL
-1436 TINPAAKDLDPSST
+1436 TINPAAKDLDPAST

-1472 SVKLYNADTKQEISK
+1472 SVKLYNADTNQEISK
-1487 VEYSYTRPVLGTDS
+1487 YEYSYTQPVLGKDG

-1529 TSKISLSNEAKISGG
+1529 TAKISLSNDAKISGG
-1544 SASIKDFELESVG
+1544 SASVKDFELTKVG
-1557 ASSTVHQAKLTVYK
+1557 ASSIVHQAKLTVYK

-1578 NALTGATFDLHR
+1578 NALKGATFALDR
-1590 FDSSTGTWKSV
+1590 FNSVTGGWDSV
-1601 QHEAR
+1601 QHEAG
-1606 VDANGTLTFFFATR
+1606 VDANGTLTFYFATT
-1620 DGLAENTLYRL
+1620 DGLKENTLYRL
-1631 TEVKA
+1631 TEVTA
-1636 PTGYSKASA
+1636 PAGYSKASA
-1645 PYYFIYQASGSDE
+1645 PYYFIYQASGFDE
-1658 TAAYNTAV
+1658 AAAYNAAV

-1730 LYCYRTGADKSTATL
+1730 LYCYKTSEGKDTATL

-1775 FYIKEKDGNSARFT
+1775 FYIKEKDGNSSRFT
-1789 VVYDQPAGV
+1789 VVYDQPEGV

>member
-75 AEGELENADEVAAAE
+75 TEGQLENADEVAAAE

-113 IEFVPHEHTEDC
+113 IEFVPHEHTDDC
-125 YTEVQTLTCL
+125 YTEVQTLTCM

-143 DCYDPEDGSLI
+143 DCYDPEDGTLI

-394 LFSVDTEFEN
+394 QFSVDTEFEN
-404 SAELEDSGVSAL
+404 SAELEGSGVSAL

-451 EQPAAKPVDSAD
+451 EQPAEKPVDSAD

-482 VGSPAAEPQTTTVTD
+482 VVSPAAEPQTTTVTD

-557 PTISSSRPNRAPTLM
+557 PSRPNRAPTLM

-580 GYFKETPEGE
+580 DYFVETPAGE

-607 IDNTEQTGNFT
+607 IDNTEQTDNFT

-678 HTDGTTTLVFDIT
+678 HTNGTTTLVFDIT

-741 EKSLPSND
+741 EKSQPSDNN
-749 DGTIKE
+749 GTIQE
-755 TSDGKTKISYK
+755 TSDGKTKIRYT

-794 EYDSSTFKLKKYKAD
+794 EYDKDSFELKKYKAD

-819 DFTKNT
+819 DFTKNA
-825 DSKYSGYENTF
+825 DSKYSGYEKTF
-836 QIEGLDEL
+836 KIEGLDAL

-850 ELTYDVLTTRTG
+850 ELTYDVLTTRTS

-873 NGNKQADRK
+873 NGNKQDDRTVK
-882 VTLDSL
+882 LDSL

-893 GAYDSANNCIDW
+893 GAYDSANKCIDW

-925 LDNGATIKGN
+925 LDNGATIKGD

-941 QKNDGQWLETSDTA
+941 LEHDGYTWSNRKIDTVNNAAGTST
-955 QTPVLITPTTSGFT
+955 FT

-1013 EKTFNT
+1013 EKTFNP

-1062 KGKYEI
+1062 KGTYEI
-1068 KDNING
+1068 KDNISG

-1083 YGIASE
+1083 YGIAKD
-1089 LQKQLEQSF
+1089 LQKQIEQSF
-1098 DLTYTSGGQEYTL
+1098 DLTYTNGGQEYTL

-1116 SAEKGIKFKVTYY
+1116 STNGITFKVTYY
-1129 PNEWYSGNE
+1129 PNEWHSGTE
-1138 ISSTDNTTQ
+1138 ISSADDTTQ

-1176 ISGLSEG
+1176 ISDLSEG

-1198 YDYQKPSTGLK
+1198 YNYQKPSTGLK
-1209 MSKGVSLVGKDK
+1209 MSKGVKMVNKTDPV
-1221 NASNIIYWCGAPSE
+1221 NNIIYWCGAPDR
-1235 SSGGTLTPNYSDFQ
+1235 TLTPDYSEFQ
-1249 NNVLQYQILLDF
+1249 NKVLQYQILLDF

-1290 SAAIVFIN
+1290 SAVIVFTN
-1298 GYGKDRKTDP
+1298 GYKSGTPKYTG
-1308 LLKDGSGKINIQ
+1308 LSLKDGTGTMNIQ
-1320 DYFKDNPSKLV
+1320 DNLSKPV
-1331 INTPAEG
+1331 VNTPAEG

-1357 AKLKADGF
+1357 AKLKAEGF
-1365 TELVLCYQAEL
+1365 TDLVLCYQAEL

-1421 LQIKNKNDSRVKYTL
+1421 LQVREKNDSRVKYTL
-1436 TINPAAKDLDPSST
+1436 TINPAAKDLDPAST

-1472 SVKLYNADTKQEISK
+1472 SVKLYNADTNQEISK
-1487 VEYSYTRPVLGTDS
+1487 YEYSYTQPVLGKDG

-1529 TSKISLSNEAKISGG
+1529 TANINLSNEAKISGG
-1544 SASIKDFELESVG
+1544 SASVKDFELTKVG

-1578 NALTGATFDLHR
+1578 NALKGATFALDR
-1590 FDSSTGTWKSV
+1590 FNSVTGGWDSV
-1601 QHEAR
+1601 QHEAG
-1606 VDANGTLTFFFATR
+1606 VDANGTLTFYFATT
-1620 DGLAENTLYRL
+1620 DGLQENTLYRL
-1631 TEVKA
+1631 TETKA
-1636 PTGYSKASA
+1636 PAGYSKASA
-1645 PYYFIYQASGSDE
+1645 PYYFIYQASGYDE
-1658 TAAYNTAV
+1658 TAAYNAAV
-1666 GSYASNSA
+1666 DSYASNSA

-1730 LYCYRTGADKSTATL
+1730 LYCYKTSEGKDTATL
-1745 YPHQNTVTLL
+1745 YPHQNTVTLE

-1766 ADEYLNDYT
+1766 ADDYLNDYT
-1775 FYIKEKDGNSARFT
+1775 FYIKEKDGNSSRFT
-1789 VVYDQPAGV
+1789 VVYDQPEGV

>member
-75 AEGELENADEVAAAE
+75 TEGQLENADEVAAAE

-113 IEFVPHEHTEDC
+113 IEFVPHEHTDDC
-125 YTEVQTLTCL
+125 YTEVQTLTCM

-143 DCYDPEDGSLI
+143 DCYDPEDGTLI

-177 EEGELVEQVVE
+177 EEGEL
-188 PTQTAEL
+188 
-195 VAMAVA
+195 
-201 EPVALE
+201 VALE

-404 SAELEDSGVSAL
+404 SAELEGSGVSAQ

-439 TVLTPEPVDPQT
+439 TVLTPEPVDPQP
-451 EQPAAKPVDSAD
+451 EQPAEKPVDSAD
-463 TAAPSTV
+463 TAASSTV

-482 VGSPAAEPQTTTVTD
+482 VVSPAAEPQTTTVTD

-505 IVSSVDSDADTLT
+505 IVSSVDKDADTLT

-557 PTISSSRPNRAPTLM
+557 PSRPNRAPTLM

-580 GYFKETPEGE
+580 DYFVETPAGE

-607 IDNTEQTGNFT
+607 IDNTEQTDNFT

-638 EKVDG
+638 EKVNG
-643 KNVLTYKLP
+643 KNVLTYNLP
-652 DELCPKAETHTP
+652 AELCPKAETDTE
-664 IKDRSGNEVGTQYF
+664 IYDRAGNKVGTQYF
-678 HTDGTTTLVFDIT
+678 HKNGTTTLVFDID
-691 SPHFNPAETFSGQF
+691 SPYFNPAETFSGQF

-741 EKSLPSND
+741 EKSQPSND
-749 DGTIKE
+749 DGTIQE
-755 TSDGKTKISYK
+755 TSDGKTKISYT

-794 EYDSSTFKLKKYKAD
+794 EYDKDSFELKKYKAD

-819 DFTKNT
+819 DFTKNA
-825 DSKYSGYENTF
+825 DSKYSGYEKTF
-836 QIEGLDEL
+836 QIKGLDEL

-850 ELTYDVLTTRTG
+850 ELTYDVLTTRTC

-873 NGNKQADRK
+873 NGNKQDDRTVK
-882 VTLDSL
+882 LDSL

-925 LDNGATIKGN
+925 LDNGATIKGD

-941 QKNDGQWLETSDTA
+941 LEHDGYTWSNHKIDTVNDSAGKST
-955 QTPVLITPTTSGFT
+955 FT
-969 YTFPAGSDAKLYQ
+969 YTFPEGSDAKLYQ

-1068 KDNING
+1068 KDNISG
-1074 YWFNGKNIH
+1074 IWKNGKNIH

-1098 DLTYTSGGQEYTL
+1098 DLTYTNGGQEYTL
-1111 KYADL
+1111 NYNALTQRSD
-1116 SAEKGIKFKVTYY
+1116 ITFKVTYY
-1129 PNEWYSGNE
+1129 PNEWYSGTE
-1138 ISSTDNTTQ
+1138 ISSTDDTTQ

-1161 LALSQLTLNYSTQVD
+1161 LDLSQLTLKYSTQVD
-1176 ISGLSEG
+1176 ISDLSEG
-1183 DRITISNQLNGNSVS
+1183 DRIIISNQLNGNSVS

-1209 MSKGVSLVGKDK
+1209 MSKGVKMVNKTDPVT
-1221 NASNIIYWCGAPSE
+1221 NIIYWCGAPDQ

-1249 NNVLQYQILLDF
+1249 NKVLQYQILLDF

-1308 LLKDGSGKINIQ
+1308 LLKDGSGTMNIP

-1331 INTPAEG
+1331 VNTPAEG

-1357 AKLKADGF
+1357 AKLKAEGYTD
-1365 TELVLCYQAEL
+1365 LVLCYQAEL

-1421 LQIKNKNDSRVKYTL
+1421 LQITDKNYSRVKYTL
-1436 TINPAAKDLDPSST
+1436 TINPAAKDLDPAST

-1472 SVKLYNADTKQEISK
+1472 SVKLYNADTNQEISK
-1487 VEYSYTRPVLGTDS
+1487 YEYSYTQPVLGKDG

-1529 TSKISLSNEAKISGG
+1529 TANINLSNEAKISGG
-1544 SASIKDFELESVG
+1544 SASVKDFELIKVG

-1578 NALTGATFDLHR
+1578 NALTGATFALDR
-1590 FDSSTGTWKSV
+1590 FDSSTGGWVSV
-1601 QHEAR
+1601 QNEAK
-1606 VDANGTLTFFFATR
+1606 VDANGTLTFYFAST
-1620 DGLAENTLYRL
+1620 DGLQENTLYRL
-1631 TEVKA
+1631 TETKA
-1636 PTGYSKASA
+1636 PAGYSKASA
-1645 PYYFIYQASGSDE
+1645 PYYFIYQASGYDE
-1658 TAAYNTAV
+1658 AAAYNDAV
-1666 GSYASNSA
+1666 GGCSGEGIPVQNA
-1674 AGVPESNTVLFCANG
+1674 ANLLYCANG

-1730 LYCYRTGADKSTATL
+1730 LYCYKTSEGKDTATL
-1745 YPHQNTVTLL
+1745 YPHQNTVTLE

-1775 FYIKEKDGNSARFT
+1775 FYIKEKDGNSSRFT
-1789 VVYDQPAGV
+1789 VVYDQPEGV

>member
-1 MNDILKTYK
+1 MNDILKTYM
-10 EQFRENRHTLR
+10 ERFRENRHTLR

-51 QYQCGEVEHAHTA
+51 QYQCGEEEHTHTA
-64 DCYDKVLICGY
+64 DCYTKVLTCGY
-75 AEGELENADEVAAAE
+75 EEGELENADEVAAAAATSQPTVE
-90 AAAASAAQSSAEEE
+90 AEP
-104 IMPLELEPQ
+104 MPLSLEPQ
-113 IEFVPHEHTEDC
+113 IEFVPHEHTDDC
-125 YTEVQTLTCL
+125 YTEVQTLTCM

-143 DCYDPEDGSLI
+143 DCFDPEDGSLI
-154 CEKFEHTHDESC
+154 CDKFEHTHDESC

-188 PTQTAEL
+188 PTQSAAL
-195 VAMAVA
+195 AAMAVA
-201 EPVALE
+201 EPVALA
-207 PVVDTVEPIYHHHT
+207 PMVDTVEPIYHHHT
-221 DACYEEVLVCPLP
+221 DACYEEVLTCPLP
-234 EHHHTVSCLSDTS
+234 EHHHTVACLSDTS

-255 WQAANADA
+255 WQAANAEA
-263 VITGEWNEDLLSVA
+263 VMTGNWAEDLVSVA
-277 KTQLGYEQSEKNF
+277 QTQLGYEQSEKNF

-305 YGQSYGNA
+305 YGQSYGNP

-320 FLAYCLKYAE
+320 FLSYCLKYAG

-337 QEASVLALRSSMSG
+337 QEASVLALRSSMSD
-351 MDWLLEEDGSAAQ
+351 MDWLLDGEDGSAANV
-364 PGDIVIYNK
+364 GDIVIYNK

-380 VDSSADSAEPDLDD
+380 VDSSADGAADGLDD
-394 LFSVDTEFEN
+394 LFSTDAEGEN
-404 SAELEDSGVSAL
+404 GAELEESGAAAL
-416 DAAPSADDSTGAQDT
+416 DT
-431 AATSGTQD
+431 A
-439 TVLTPEPVDPQT
+439 
-451 EQPAAKPVDSAD
+451 PAAEDMTTLDTPDLPDIPD
-463 TAAPSTV
+463 TAAPS
-470 TSVSG
+470 
-475 ADTLAPS
+475 
-482 VGSPAAEPQTTTVTD
+482 VGFPAAEPQTTTVTD
-497 ALPVETVG
+497 TQPVETVG

-534 NTEVVGVVDV
+534 DADVLAVVDV

-557 PTISSSRPNRAPTLM
+557 PTISTSRPNRAPTLM
-572 TTEEPTYL
+572 TTEEPIYL
-580 GYFKETPEGE
+580 DYFKETRGQ
-590 TTSTGMKK
+590 TTSTGKET
-598 GGITKYTFK
+598 GGITGYSFK
-607 IDNTEQTGNFT
+607 IDNTEQPGDFT

-638 EKVDG
+638 EKVNG
-643 KNVLTYKLP
+643 KNVLTYNLP
-652 DELCPKAETHTP
+652 AELCPKAETDTE
-664 IKDRSGNEVGTQYF
+664 IYDRAGNKVGTQYF
-678 HTDGTTTLVFDIT
+678 HKNGTTTLVFDID
-691 SPHFNPAETFSGQF
+691 SPYFNPAETFSGQF

-741 EKSLPSND
+741 EKSQPSDNN
-749 DGTIKE
+749 GTIQE
-755 TSDGKTKISYK
+755 TSDGKTKIRYT

-794 EYDSSTFKLKKYKAD
+794 EYDKDTFELKKYKAD

-819 DFTKNT
+819 DFTKNA
-825 DSKYSGYENTF
+825 DSKYSGYEKTF
-836 QIEGLDEL
+836 QIEGLDAL

-850 ELTYDVLTTRTG
+850 ELTYDVLTTRTS

-873 NGNKQADRK
+873 NGNKQADRTVK
-882 VTLDSL
+882 LDSL

-925 LDNGATIKGN
+925 LDNGATIKGD

-941 QKNDGQWLETSDTA
+941 LEHDGYTWSNRKIDTVNNTA
-955 QTPVLITPTTSGFT
+955 GKSTFT

-997 NKAEYSKEP
+997 NKAEYSKEI

-1013 EKTFNT
+1013 EKTFNP

-1062 KGKYEI
+1062 KGTYEI
-1068 KDNING
+1068 KDNIGG

-1098 DLTYTSGGQEYTL
+1098 DLTYTSEGQEYTL
-1111 KYADL
+1111 DYNA
-1116 SAEKGIKFKVTYY
+1116 IKQRPDITFKVTYY
-1129 PNEWYSGNE
+1129 PNEWHSGKE
-1138 ISSTDNTTQ
+1138 ISSTDDTTQ

-1161 LALSQLTLNYSTQVD
+1161 LDLSQLTLKYSTQVD
-1176 ISGLSEG
+1176 ISDLPEG
-1183 DRITISNQLNGNSVS
+1183 DRITISNQLVGGSYVS

-1209 MSKGVSLVGKDK
+1209 MSKGVKMVNKTDPV
-1221 NASNIIYWCGAPSE
+1221 NNIIYWCGAPDR
-1235 SSGGTLTPNYSDFQ
+1235 TLTPDYSEFQ
-1249 NNVLQYQILLDF
+1249 NKVLQYQILLDF

-1266 TLPATITLTD
+1266 TLPAKITLTD

-1290 SAAIVFIN
+1290 SAVIVFTN
-1298 GYGKDRKTDP
+1298 GYKSGTPKSSP
-1308 LLKDGSGKINIQ
+1308 SLKDGTGTMNIK
-1320 DYFKDNPSKLV
+1320 DYFADTSKLE

-1357 AKLKADGF
+1357 AKLKAEGF
-1365 TELVLCYQAEL
+1365 TDLVLCYQAEL

-1436 TINPAAKDLDPSST
+1436 TINPAAKDLDPTST

-1487 VEYSYTRPVLGTDS
+1487 VEYGYTRPVLGTDS
-1501 NGYPTYTTTF
+1501 SGCPTYTTTF

-1529 TSKISLSNEAKISGG
+1529 TANINLSNEAKISGG
-1544 SASIKDFELESVG
+1544 SASIKDFELEKVG
-1557 ASSTVHQAKLTVYK
+1557 ASSMVHQAKLTVYK

-1578 NALTGATFDLHR
+1578 NALTGAAFALDR
-1590 FDSSTGTWKSV
+1590 FNSGTGGWDSV
-1601 QHEAR
+1601 QHEAG
-1606 VDANGTLTFFFATR
+1606 VDANGTLTFYFAQA
-1620 DGLAENTLYRL
+1620 DGLKENTLYRL
-1631 TEVKA
+1631 TETKA
-1636 PTGYSKASA
+1636 PAGYSKASA
-1645 PYYFIYQASGSDE
+1645 PYYFIYQASGYDE
-1658 TAAYNTAV
+1658 AAAYNAAV
-1666 GSYASNSA
+1666 DSYASNSA

-1730 LYCYRTGADKSTATL
+1730 LYCYKTSEGKDTATL
-1745 YPHQNTVTLL
+1745 YPHQNTVTLE

-1775 FYIKEKDGNSARFT
+1775 FYIKEKDGNSSRFT
-1789 VVYDQPAGV
+1789 VVYDQPEGV

-1847 RKRRREGRADD
+1847 RKRRHEGRADD

>member
-75 AEGELENADEVAAAE
+75 TEGELENADEVAAAE

-113 IEFVPHEHTEDC
+113 IEFVPHEHTDDC

-188 PTQTAEL
+188 PTQSAEL

-394 LFSVDTEFEN
+394 QFSVDTEFEN
-404 SAELEDSGVSAL
+404 SAELEDSGVSAQ

-451 EQPAAKPVDSAD
+451 EQPAEKPVDSAD

-482 VGSPAAEPQTTTVTD
+482 VVSPAAEPQTTTVTD

-557 PTISSSRPNRAPTLM
+557 PSRPNRAPTLM

-580 GYFKETPEGE
+580 DYFMETPAGE

-607 IDNTEQTGNFT
+607 IDNTEQTDNFT

-638 EKVDG
+638 EKVNG
-643 KNVLTYKLP
+643 KNVLTYNLP
-652 DELCPKAETHTP
+652 AELCPKAETDTE
-664 IKDRSGNEVGTQYF
+664 IYDRAGNKVGTQYF
-678 HTDGTTTLVFDIT
+678 HKNGTTTLVFDID
-691 SPHFNPAETFSGQF
+691 SPYFNPAETFSGQF

-741 EKSLPSND
+741 EKSQPLND
-749 DGTIKE
+749 DGTIQE
-755 TSDGKTKISYK
+755 TSDGKTKIRYT
-766 VTVSSEHGWDEKV
+766 VTVSSEHGWDDKV

-794 EYDSSTFKLKKYKAD
+794 EYDKDSFELKKYKAD

-819 DFTKNT
+819 DFAKNA
-825 DSKYSGYENTF
+825 DSKYSGYEKTF

-850 ELTYDVLTTRTG
+850 ELTYDVLTTRTS
-862 YSELQNTATTD
+862 YSELNNTAFTD
-873 NGNKQADRK
+873 NGNKQADRTVK
-882 VTLDSL
+882 LDSL

-910 NPTGSDLNGYTVTDT
+910 NPTGSDLNGYIVKDT

-935 VKLYVQ
+935 VELYVQ
-941 QKNDGQWLETSDTA
+941 LEHDGNTWSNRKIDTVNNTA
-955 QTPVLITPTTSGFT
+955 GKSTFT

-997 NKAEYSKEP
+997 NTAEYSKEP

-1068 KDNING
+1068 KDNISG
-1074 YWFNGKNIH
+1074 IWKNGKNIH

-1098 DLTYTSGGQEYTL
+1098 DLTYTNGGQEYTL
-1111 KYADL
+1111 NYNALTQRSD
-1116 SAEKGIKFKVTYY
+1116 ITFKVTYY
-1129 PNEWYSGNE
+1129 PNEWYSGTE
-1138 ISSTDNTTQ
+1138 ISSTDDTTQ

-1161 LALSQLTLNYSTQVD
+1161 LDLSQLTLKYSTQVD
-1176 ISGLSEG
+1176 ISDLSEG
-1183 DRITISNQLNGNSVS
+1183 DRIIISNQLNGNSVS

-1209 MSKGVSLVGKDK
+1209 MSKGVKMVNKTDPV
-1221 NASNIIYWCGAPSE
+1221 NNIIYWCGAPDR
-1235 SSGGTLTPNYSDFQ
+1235 TLTPDYSEFQ
-1249 NNVLQYQILLDF
+1249 NKVLQYQILLDF

-1290 SAAIVFIN
+1290 SAVIVFTN
-1298 GYGKDRKTDP
+1298 GYKSGTPKYTG
-1308 LLKDGSGKINIQ
+1308 LSLKDGTGTMNIQ
-1320 DYFKDNPSKLV
+1320 DNLSKPV
-1331 INTPAEG
+1331 VNTPAEG

-1357 AKLKADGF
+1357 AKLKAEGF
-1365 TELVLCYQAEL
+1365 TDLVLCYQAEL

-1421 LQIKNKNDSRVKYTL
+1421 LQVREKNDSRVKYTL
-1436 TINPAAKDLDPSST
+1436 TINPAAKDLDPTST

-1487 VEYSYTRPVLGTDS
+1487 VEYGYTRPVLGTDS
-1501 NGYPTYTTTF
+1501 SGYSTYTTTF

-1529 TSKISLSNEAKISGG
+1529 TANINLSNEAKISGG
-1544 SASIKDFELESVG
+1544 SASIKDFELERVG
-1557 ASSTVHQAKLTVYK
+1557 ASSIVHQAKLTVYK

-1578 NALTGATFDLHR
+1578 NALTGATFALDR
-1590 FDSSTGTWKSV
+1590 FNSRTGGWDSV
-1601 QHEAR
+1601 QNEAG
-1606 VDANGTLTFFFATR
+1606 VDANGTLTFYFATT
-1620 DGLAENTLYRL
+1620 DGLKENTLYRL
-1631 TEVKA
+1631 TETKA
-1636 PTGYSKASA
+1636 PAGYSKASA
-1645 PYYFIYQASGSDE
+1645 PYYFIYQASGYNEAD
-1658 TAAYNTAV
+1658 AYNAAV

-1730 LYCYRTGADKSTATL
+1730 LYCYKTSEGKDTATL
-1745 YPHQNTVTLL
+1745 YPHQNTVTLE

-1766 ADEYLNDYT
+1766 ADDYLNDYT
-1775 FYIKEKDGNSARFT
+1775 FYIKEKDGNSSRFT

>member
-75 AEGELENADEVAAAE
+75 TEGQLENADEVAAAE

-113 IEFVPHEHTEDC
+113 IEFVPHEHTDDC
-125 YTEVQTLTCL
+125 YTEVQTLTCM

-143 DCYDPEDGSLI
+143 DCYDPEDGTLI

-394 LFSVDTEFEN
+394 QFSVDTEFEN
-404 SAELEDSGVSAL
+404 SAELEGSGVSAL

-451 EQPAAKPVDSAD
+451 EQPAEKPVDSAD
-463 TAAPSTV
+463 TPAPSTV

-482 VGSPAAEPQTTTVTD
+482 VVSPAAEPQTTTVTD

-505 IVSSVDSDADTLT
+505 IVSSVDSDADMLT

-527 VAEVTLF
+527 VADVTLF

-557 PTISSSRPNRAPTLM
+557 PSRPNRAPTLM

-580 GYFKETPEGE
+580 DYFVETPAGE

-607 IDNTEQTGNFT
+607 IDNTEQTDNFT

-678 HTDGTTTLVFDIT
+678 HTNGTTTLVFDIT

-741 EKSLPSND
+741 EKSQPSDNN
-749 DGTIKE
+749 GTIQE
-755 TSDGKTKISYK
+755 TSDGKTKIRYT

-794 EYDSSTFKLKKYKAD
+794 EYDKASFELKKYKAD

-819 DFTKNT
+819 DFTKNA
-825 DSKYSGYENTF
+825 DSKYSGYEKTF
-836 QIEGLDEL
+836 QIEGLDAL

-850 ELTYDVLTTRTG
+850 ELTYDVLTTRTS

-873 NGNKQADRK
+873 NGNKQADRTVK
-882 VTLDSL
+882 LDSL

-925 LDNGATIKGN
+925 LDNGATIKGD

-941 QKNDGQWLETSDTA
+941 LEHDGYTWSNHNIDTVNNA
-955 QTPVLITPTTSGFT
+955 AGKSTFT

-1013 EKTFNT
+1013 EKTFNP

-1062 KGKYEI
+1062 KGTYEI
-1068 KDNING
+1068 KDNISG

-1083 YGIASE
+1083 YGIAKD
-1089 LQKQLEQSF
+1089 LQKQIEQSF
-1098 DLTYTSGGQEYTL
+1098 DLTYTNGGQEYTL

-1116 SAEKGIKFKVTYY
+1116 STNGITFKVTYY
-1129 PNEWYSGNE
+1129 PNEWHSGTE
-1138 ISSTDNTTQ
+1138 ISSADDTTQ

-1176 ISGLSEG
+1176 ISDLSEG

-1198 YDYQKPSTGLK
+1198 YNYQKPSTGLK
-1209 MSKGVSLVGKDK
+1209 MSKGVKMVNKTDPV
-1221 NASNIIYWCGAPSE
+1221 NNIIYWCGAPDR
-1235 SSGGTLTPNYSDFQ
+1235 TLTPDYSEFQ
-1249 NNVLQYQILLDF
+1249 NKVLQYQILLDF

-1290 SAAIVFIN
+1290 SAVIVFTN
-1298 GYGKDRKTDP
+1298 GYKSGTPKYTG
-1308 LLKDGSGKINIQ
+1308 LSLKDGTGTMNIQ
-1320 DYFKDNPSKLV
+1320 DNLSKPV
-1331 INTPAEG
+1331 VNTPAEG

-1357 AKLKADGF
+1357 AKLKAEGF
-1365 TELVLCYQAEL
+1365 TDLVLCYQAEL

-1421 LQIKNKNDSRVKYTL
+1421 LQVREKNDSRVKYTL
-1436 TINPAAKDLDPSST
+1436 TINPAAKDLDPTST

-1487 VEYSYTRPVLGTDS
+1487 VEYGYTRPVLGTDS
-1501 NGYPTYTTTF
+1501 SGYPTYTTTF

-1529 TSKISLSNEAKISGG
+1529 TANINLSNEAKISGG
-1544 SASIKDFELESVG
+1544 SASIKDFELERVG
-1557 ASSTVHQAKLTVYK
+1557 ASSIVHQAKLTVYK

-1578 NALTGATFDLHR
+1578 NALTGATFALDR
-1590 FDSSTGTWKSV
+1590 FNSGTGGWDSV
-1601 QHEAR
+1601 QNEAG
-1606 VDANGTLTFFFATR
+1606 VDANGTLTFYFATT
-1620 DGLAENTLYRL
+1620 DGLKENTLYRL
-1631 TEVKA
+1631 TEVTA
-1636 PTGYSKASA
+1636 PAGYSKASA
-1645 PYYFIYQASGSDE
+1645 PYYFIYQASGFDE
-1658 TAAYNTAV
+1658 AAAYNAAV

-1730 LYCYRTGADKSTATL
+1730 LYCYKTSVGESTVKPYT
-1745 YPHQNTVTLL
+1745 PQPTVTLR
-1755 KSKDWTATVPI
+1755 KSENWTAIVPI

-1775 FYIKEKDGNSARFT
+1775 FYIKEKDGNSSRFT
-1789 VVYDQPAGV
+1789 VVYDQPEGV

>member
-1 MNDILKTYK
+1 M
-10 EQFRENRHTLR
+10 
-21 RYTAFVLALAMIT
+21 
-34 TLFVNWQL
+34 
-42 HGVGISMTA
+42 
-51 QYQCGEVEHAHTA
+51 
-64 DCYDKVLICGY
+64 
-75 AEGELENADEVAAAE
+75 
-90 AAAASAAQSSAEEE
+90 
-104 IMPLELEPQ
+104 
-113 IEFVPHEHTEDC
+113 
-125 YTEVQTLTCL
+125 
-135 EEEHVHDD
+135 
-143 DCYDPEDGSLI
+143 
-154 CEKFEHTHDESC
+154 
-166 YTTEYELTCGL
+166 
-177 EEGELVEQVVE
+177 
-188 PTQTAEL
+188 
-195 VAMAVA
+195 
-201 EPVALE
+201 
-207 PVVDTVEPIYHHHT
+207 
-221 DACYEEVLVCPLP
+221 
-234 EHHHTVSCLSDTS
+234 
-247 ADLETPEE
+247 
-255 WQAANADA
+255 
-263 VITGEWNEDLLSVA
+263 
-277 KTQLGYEQSEKNF
+277 
-290 EIDPAD
+290 
-296 GVTLRYYSR
+296 
-305 YGQSYGNA
+305 
-313 YGEWDVM
+313 
-320 FLAYCLKYAE
+320 
-330 IPQSAIP
+330 
-337 QEASVLALRSSMSG
+337 
-351 MDWLLEEDGSAAQ
+351 
-364 PGDIVIYNK
+364 
-373 YVTRTVA
+373 
-380 VDSSADSAEPDLDD
+380 
-394 LFSVDTEFEN
+394 
-404 SAELEDSGVSAL
+404 
-416 DAAPSADDSTGAQDT
+416 
-431 AATSGTQD
+431 
-439 TVLTPEPVDPQT
+439 
-451 EQPAAKPVDSAD
+451 
-463 TAAPSTV
+463 

-482 VGSPAAEPQTTTVTD
+482 VVSPAAEPQTTTVTD

-505 IVSSVDSDADTLT
+505 IVSSVDKDADTLT

-557 PTISSSRPNRAPTLM
+557 PSRPNRAPTLM

-580 GYFKETPEGE
+580 DYFVETPEGE

-607 IDNTEQTGNFT
+607 IDNTEQTDNFT

-638 EKVDG
+638 EKVNG

-652 DELCPKAETHTP
+652 AELCPKAETDTE
-664 IKDRSGNEVGTQYF
+664 IYDRAGNKVGTQYF
-678 HTDGTTTLVFDIT
+678 HKNGTTTLVFDID
-691 SPHFNPAETFSGQF
+691 SPYFNPAETFSGQF

-741 EKSLPSND
+741 EKSQPSDNN
-749 DGTIKE
+749 GTIQE
-755 TSDGKTKISYK
+755 TSDGKTKIRYT

-794 EYDSSTFKLKKYKAD
+794 EYDKDSFELKKYKAD
-809 GTFETVTCTP
+809 GTFETVSCTP
-819 DFTKNT
+819 DFTKNA
-825 DSKYSGYENTF
+825 DSKYSGYEKTF

-850 ELTYDVLTTRTG
+850 ELTYDVLTTRTC

-873 NGNKQADRK
+873 NGNKQDDRTVK
-882 VTLDSL
+882 LDSL

-935 VKLYVQ
+935 VELYVQ
-941 QKNDGQWLETSDTA
+941 LEHDGYTWSNRKIDTVNNAAGTST
-955 QTPVLITPTTSGFT
+955 FT

-997 NKAEYSKEP
+997 NKAEYSKQP
-1006 GGNKFTD
+1006 DGNKFTD
-1013 EKTFNT
+1013 EKTFNP

-1025 GQSFSPQ
+1025 GQSFSPH

-1068 KDNING
+1068 KDNISG
-1074 YWFNGKNIH
+1074 IWKNGKNIH

-1098 DLTYTSGGQEYTL
+1098 DLTYTNGGQEYTL
-1111 KYADL
+1111 NYNALTQRSD
-1116 SAEKGIKFKVTYY
+1116 ITFKVTYY
-1129 PNEWYSGNE
+1129 PNEWYSGTE
-1138 ISSTDNTTQ
+1138 ISSTDDTTQ

-1161 LALSQLTLNYSTQVD
+1161 LDLSQLTLKYSTQVD
-1176 ISGLSEG
+1176 ISDLSEG
-1183 DRITISNQLNGNSVS
+1183 DRIIISNQLNGNSVS

-1209 MSKGVSLVGKDK
+1209 MSKGVKMVNKTDPVT
-1221 NASNIIYWCGAPSE
+1221 NIIYWCGAPDQ

-1249 NNVLQYQILLDF
+1249 NKVLQYQILLDF

-1331 INTPAEG
+1331 VNTPAEG

-1348 IDGLDKLDF
+1348 IDGLDQLDF
-1357 AKLKADGF
+1357 AELKKQGF

-1421 LQIKNKNDSRVKYTL
+1421 LQVKNKNDSRVKYTL
-1436 TINPAAKDLDPSST
+1436 TINPAAKDLDPTST

-1487 VEYSYTRPVLGTDS
+1487 VEYGYTRPVLGTDS
-1501 NGYPTYTTTF
+1501 SGYPTYTTTF

-1529 TSKISLSNEAKISGG
+1529 TANINLSNEAKISGG
-1544 SASIKDFELESVG
+1544 SASIKDFELEKVG
-1557 ASSTVHQAKLTVYK
+1557 ASSMVHQAKLTVYK

-1578 NALTGATFDLHR
+1578 NALTGATFALDR
-1590 FDSSTGTWKSV
+1590 FNSSTGGWDSV
-1601 QHEAR
+1601 QNEAG
-1606 VDANGTLTFFFATR
+1606 VDANGTLTFYFATT
-1620 DGLAENTLYRL
+1620 DGLKENTLYRL
-1631 TEVKA
+1631 TEVTA
-1636 PTGYSKASA
+1636 PAGYSKTSA
-1645 PYYFIYQASGSDE
+1645 PYYFIYQASGFDE
-1658 TAAYNTAV
+1658 AAAYNAAV
-1666 GSYASNSA
+1666 GSYSSA
-1674 AGVPESNTVLFCANG
+1674 ADVPAQDAANLLYCANG

-1704 IIKHWRDKDNNTLT
+1704 IIKHWRDKDNNTLP
-1718 AAQAKLDEVEVY
+1718 AAQAKLNEVEVY
-1730 LYCYRTGADKSTATL
+1730 LYCYKTSEGKSTATL
-1745 YPHQNTVTLL
+1745 YPHQNTVTLQ
-1755 KSKDWTATVPI
+1755 KSANWIATVPI

-1775 FYIKEKDGNSARFT
+1775 FYIEEKDGNSSRFT
-1789 VVYDQPAGV
+1789 VVYDQPNGV

-1809 ETDNADYELP
+1809 ETENADYELP

>member
-1 MNDILKTYK
+1 MNDILKTYM
-10 EQFRENRHTLR
+10 ERFRENRHTLR

-51 QYQCGEVEHAHTA
+51 QYQCGEEEHTHTA
-64 DCYDKVLICGY
+64 DCYTKVLTCGY
-75 AEGELENADEVAAAE
+75 EEGELENADEVAAA
-90 AAAASAAQSSAEEE
+90 AAATSQPTVEAEP
-104 IMPLELEPQ
+104 MPLSLEPQ

-125 YTEVQTLTCL
+125 YTEVQTLTCM

-143 DCYDPEDGSLI
+143 DCFDPEDGSLI
-154 CEKFEHTHDESC
+154 CDKFEHTHDESC

-188 PTQTAEL
+188 PTQSAAL
-195 VAMAVA
+195 AAMAVA
-201 EPVALE
+201 EPVALA
-207 PVVDTVEPIYHHHT
+207 PMVDTVEPIYHHHT
-221 DACYEEVLVCPLP
+221 DACYEEVLTCPLP
-234 EHHHTVSCLSDTS
+234 EHHHTVACLSDTS

-255 WQAANADA
+255 WQAANAEA
-263 VITGEWNEDLLSVA
+263 VMTGNWAEDLVSVA
-277 KTQLGYEQSEKNF
+277 QTQLGYEQSEKNF

-305 YGQSYGNA
+305 YGQSYGNP

-320 FLAYCLKYAE
+320 FLSYCLKYAG

-337 QEASVLALRSSMSG
+337 QEASVLALRSSMSD
-351 MDWLLEEDGSAAQ
+351 MDWLLDGEDGSAADV
-364 PGDIVIYNK
+364 GDIVIYNK

-380 VDSSADSAEPDLDD
+380 VDSSADGAADGLDD
-394 LFSVDTEFEN
+394 QFSMDAEGEN
-404 SAELEDSGVSAL
+404 GAELEESGAAAL
-416 DAAPSADDSTGAQDT
+416 DTAPAAEDMTTLDTPDLPDIPDT
-431 AATSGTQD
+431 A
-439 TVLTPEPVDPQT
+439 
-451 EQPAAKPVDSAD
+451 
-463 TAAPSTV
+463 
-470 TSVSG
+470 
-475 ADTLAPS
+475 APS

-497 ALPVETVG
+497 AQPVETVG
-505 IVSSVDSDADTLT
+505 IVSAVDSDAGTLT

-557 PTISSSRPNRAPTLM
+557 PSRPNRAPTLM

-580 GYFKETPEGE
+580 DYFVETPEGE

-607 IDNTEQTGNFT
+607 IDNTEQTDNFT

-638 EKVDG
+638 EKVNG
-643 KNVLTYKLP
+643 KNVLTYNLP
-652 DELCPKAETHTP
+652 AELCPKAETDTE
-664 IKDRSGNEVGTQYF
+664 IYDRAGNKVGTQYF
-678 HTDGTTTLVFDIT
+678 HKNGTTTLVFDID
-691 SPHFNPAETFSGQF
+691 SPYFNPAETFSGQF

-741 EKSLPSND
+741 EKSQPSDNN
-749 DGTIKE
+749 GTIQE
-755 TSDGKTKISYK
+755 TSDGKTKIRYT

-794 EYDSSTFKLKKYKAD
+794 EYDKDTFELKKYKAD

-819 DFTKNT
+819 DFTKNA
-825 DSKYSGYENTF
+825 DSKYSGYEKTF
-836 QIEGLDEL
+836 QIEGLDAL

-850 ELTYDVLTTRTG
+850 ELTYDVLTTRTS

-873 NGNKQADRK
+873 NGNKQADRTVK
-882 VTLDSL
+882 LDSL

-893 GAYDSANNCIDW
+893 GVYDSANNCIDW

-925 LDNGATIKGN
+925 LDNGATIKGD

-941 QKNDGQWLETSDTA
+941 LEHDGNTWSNRKIDTVNNTA
-955 QTPVLITPTTSGFT
+955 GKSTFT

-997 NKAEYSKEP
+997 NKAEYSKEI

-1013 EKTFNT
+1013 EKTFNP

-1068 KDNING
+1068 KDNISG
-1074 YWFNGKNIH
+1074 CSPHGTNIH

-1098 DLTYTSGGQEYTL
+1098 DLTYTSEGQEYTL
-1111 KYADL
+1111 DYNA
-1116 SAEKGIKFKVTYY
+1116 IKQRPDITFKVTYY
-1129 PNEWYSGNE
+1129 PNEWHSGKE
-1138 ISSTDNTTQ
+1138 ISSTDDTTQ

-1161 LALSQLTLNYSTQVD
+1161 LDLSQLTLKYSTQVD
-1176 ISGLSEG
+1176 ISDLPEG
-1183 DRITISNQLNGNSVS
+1183 DRITISNQLVGGSYVS

-1209 MSKGVSLVGKDK
+1209 MSKGVKMVNKTDPV
-1221 NASNIIYWCGAPSE
+1221 NNIIYWCGAPDR
-1235 SSGGTLTPNYSDFQ
+1235 TLTPDYSEFQ
-1249 NNVLQYQILLDF
+1249 NKVLQYQILLDF

-1266 TLPATITLTD
+1266 TLPAKITLTD

-1290 SAAIVFIN
+1290 SAVIVFTN
-1298 GYGKDRKTDP
+1298 GYKSGTPKSSP
-1308 LLKDGSGKINIQ
+1308 SLKDGTGTMNIK
-1320 DYFKDNPSKLV
+1320 DYFADTSKLE

-1357 AKLKADGF
+1357 AKLKAEGF
-1365 TELVLCYQAEL
+1365 TDLVLCYQAEL

-1436 TINPAAKDLDPSST
+1436 TINPAAKDLDPTST

-1487 VEYSYTRPVLGTDS
+1487 VEYGYTRPVLGTDS
-1501 NGYPTYTTTF
+1501 SGCPTYTTTF

-1529 TSKISLSNEAKISGG
+1529 TANINLSNEAKISGG
-1544 SASIKDFELESVG
+1544 SASIKDFELEKVG
-1557 ASSTVHQAKLTVYK
+1557 ASSMVHQAKLTVYK

-1578 NALTGATFDLHR
+1578 NALTGATFALDR
-1590 FDSSTGTWKSV
+1590 FNSGTGGWDSV
-1601 QHEAR
+1601 QHEAG
-1606 VDANGTLTFFFATR
+1606 VDANGTLTFYFATT
-1620 DGLAENTLYRL
+1620 DGLKENTLYRL
-1631 TEVKA
+1631 TETKA
-1636 PTGYSKASA
+1636 PAGYSKASA
-1645 PYYFIYQASGSDE
+1645 PYYFIYQASGYDE
-1658 TAAYNTAV
+1658 AAAYNAAV
-1666 GSYASNSA
+1666 DSYASNSA

-1730 LYCYRTGADKSTATL
+1730 LYCYKTSEGKDTATL
-1745 YPHQNTVTLL
+1745 YPHQNTVTLE

-1775 FYIKEKDGNSARFT
+1775 FYIKEKDGNSSRFT
-1789 VVYDQPAGV
+1789 VVYDQPEGV

-1819 STGGSGTLPYT
+1819 STGGTGTLPYT

-1847 RKRRREGRADD
+1847 RKRRHEGRADD

>member
-75 AEGELENADEVAAAE
+75 TEGQLENADEVAAAE

-113 IEFVPHEHTEDC
+113 IEFVPHEHTDDC
-125 YTEVQTLTCL
+125 YTEVQTLTCM

-143 DCYDPEDGSLI
+143 DCYDPEDGTLI

-394 LFSVDTEFEN
+394 LFSVDTAFEN
-404 SAELEDSGVSAL
+404 SVELEGSGVSAQ
-416 DAAPSADDSTGAQDT
+416 DAAPSADDSTDAQDT

-439 TVLTPEPVDPQT
+439 TVLTPEPVDPQP
-451 EQPAAKPVDSAD
+451 EQPAEKPVDSAD

-482 VGSPAAEPQTTTVTD
+482 VVSPAAEPQTTTVTD

-557 PTISSSRPNRAPTLM
+557 PSRPNRAPTLM

-580 GYFKETPEGE
+580 DYFVETPAGE

-607 IDNTEQTGNFT
+607 IDNTEQTDDFT

-638 EKVDG
+638 EKVNG
-643 KNVLTYKLP
+643 KNVLTYNLP
-652 DELCPKAETHTP
+652 AELCPKAETDTE
-664 IKDRSGNEVGTQYF
+664 IYDRAGNKVGTQYF
-678 HTDGTTTLVFDIT
+678 HKNGTTTLVFDID
-691 SPHFNPAETFSGQF
+691 SPYFNPAETFSGQF

-741 EKSLPSND
+741 EKSQPLND
-749 DGTIKE
+749 DGTIQE
-755 TSDGKTKISYK
+755 TSDGKTKIRYT
-766 VTVSSEHGWDEKV
+766 VTVSSEHGWDDKV

-794 EYDSSTFKLKKYKAD
+794 EYDKDSFELKKYKAD

-819 DFTKNT
+819 NFTKNA
-825 DSKYSGYENTF
+825 DSKYSGYEKTF
-836 QIEGLDEL
+836 QIEGLDAL

-850 ELTYDVLTTRTG
+850 ELTYDVLTTRTS

-873 NGNKQADRK
+873 NGNKQDDRTVK
-882 VTLDSL
+882 LDSL

-893 GAYDSANNCIDW
+893 GAYDSANKCIDW

-925 LDNGATIKGN
+925 LDNGATIIGN
-935 VKLYVQ
+935 VKRYVQ
-941 QKNDGQWLETSDTA
+941 QKNNGQWLETSDTA
-955 QTPVLITPTTSGFT
+955 QTPVLITPTASGFT

-997 NKAEYSKEP
+997 NKAEYSKEI

-1013 EKTFNT
+1013 EKTFNP

-1048 LLAAPWTITAAIPG
+1048 LLAAPWTITAAVPG
-1062 KGKYEI
+1062 KGTYEI
-1068 KDNING
+1068 KDNIGG
-1074 YWFNGKNIH
+1074 YGFNGKNIH

-1111 KYADL
+1111 DYNA
-1116 SAEKGIKFKVTYY
+1116 IKQRPDITFKVTYY
-1129 PNEWYSGNE
+1129 PNEWHSGTE
-1138 ISSTDNTTQ
+1138 ISSTDDTTQ
-1147 VRSFKIELDTTNCT
+1147 VRSFKIELDTTKCT
-1161 LALSQLTLNYSTQVD
+1161 LALSQLTLKYSTQVD
-1176 ISGLSEG
+1176 ISDLPEG
-1183 DRITISNQLNGNSVS
+1183 ERITISNQLVGGSYVS

-1209 MSKGVSLVGKDK
+1209 MSKGVSLVRKDQK
-1221 NASNIIYWCGAPSE
+1221 ASDIIYWCGAPNQ

-1266 TLPATITLTD
+1266 TLPAKITLTD

-1290 SAAIVFIN
+1290 SAVIVFTN
-1298 GYGKDRKTDP
+1298 GYKSGTPKSSP
-1308 LLKDGSGKINIQ
+1308 SLKDGTGTMNIK
-1320 DYFKDNPSKLV
+1320 DYFADTSKLD

-1357 AKLKADGF
+1357 AKLKAEGF
-1365 TELVLCYQAEL
+1365 TDLVLCYQAEL

-1421 LQIKNKNDSRVKYTL
+1421 LQVREKNDSRVKYTL
-1436 TINPAAKDLDPSST
+1436 TINPAAKDLDSTST

-1487 VEYSYTRPVLGTDS
+1487 YEYSYTQPVLGKDG

-1529 TSKISLSNEAKISGG
+1529 TADIYLNNEAKVYGG
-1544 SASIKDFELESVG
+1544 SASVKDFELEKVG
-1557 ASSTVHQAKLTVYK
+1557 ATSIVHQAKLTVYK

-1578 NALTGATFDLHR
+1578 NALTGATFALDR
-1590 FDSSTGTWKSV
+1590 FNSSTGAWDPV
-1601 QHEAR
+1601 QNEAV
-1606 VDANGTLTFFFATR
+1606 VDAKGTLTFYFAST
-1620 DGLAENTLYRL
+1620 DGLQENTLYRL
-1631 TEVKA
+1631 TETKA
-1636 PTGYSKASA
+1636 PAGYSKASA
-1645 PYYFIYQASGSDE
+1645 PYYFIYQASSSDE
-1658 TAAYNTAV
+1658 AAAYNAAV

-1775 FYIKEKDGNSARFT
+1775 FYIEEKDGNSSRFT

>member
-75 AEGELENADEVAAAE
+75 TEGQLENADEVAAAE

-113 IEFVPHEHTEDC
+113 IEFVPHEHTDDC
-125 YTEVQTLTCL
+125 YTEVQTLTCM

-143 DCYDPEDGSLI
+143 DCYDPEDGTLI

-404 SAELEDSGVSAL
+404 SAELEGSGVSAQ

-451 EQPAAKPVDSAD
+451 EQPAEKPVDSAD

-482 VGSPAAEPQTTTVTD
+482 VVSPAAEPQTTTVTD

-505 IVSSVDSDADTLT
+505 IVSSVDKDADTLT

-557 PTISSSRPNRAPTLM
+557 PSRPNRAPTLM

-580 GYFKETPEGE
+580 DYFVETPEGE

-607 IDNTEQTGNFT
+607 IDNTEQTDNFT

-652 DELCPKAETHTP
+652 AELCPKAETDTE
-664 IKDRSGNEVGTQYF
+664 IYDRAGHKVGTQYF
-678 HTDGTTTLVFDIT
+678 HKNGTTTLVFDPN
-691 SPHFNPAETFSGQF
+691 SSYFNPAETFSGQF

-741 EKSLPSND
+741 EKSQPLNT
-749 DGTIKE
+749 DGTIQE
-755 TSDGKTKISYK
+755 TSDGKTKISYT

-779 QIWDGLKRVNGDIQA
+779 QIWDGLKRVNGDIHA
-794 EYDSSTFKLKKYKAD
+794 EYDKDSFELKKYKAD

-819 DFTKNT
+819 DFTKNA
-825 DSKYSGYENTF
+825 DSKYSGYEKTF
-836 QIEGLDEL
+836 KIEGLDAL

-850 ELTYDVLTTRTG
+850 ELTYDVLTTRTS

-873 NGNKQADRK
+873 NGNKQDDRTVK
-882 VTLDSL
+882 LDSL

-893 GAYDSANNCIDW
+893 GAYDSANKCIDW

-925 LDNGATIKGN
+925 LDNGATIKGD

-941 QKNDGQWLETSDTA
+941 LEHDGYTWSNRKIDTVNNAAGTST
-955 QTPVLITPTTSGFT
+955 FT

-1013 EKTFNT
+1013 EKTFNP

-1062 KGKYEI
+1062 KGTYEI
-1068 KDNING
+1068 KDNISG

-1083 YGIASE
+1083 YGIAKD
-1089 LQKQLEQSF
+1089 LQKQIEQSF
-1098 DLTYTSGGQEYTL
+1098 DLTYTNGGQEYTL

-1116 SAEKGIKFKVTYY
+1116 STNGITFKVTYY
-1129 PNEWYSGNE
+1129 PNEWHSGTE
-1138 ISSTDNTTQ
+1138 ISSADDTTQ

-1176 ISGLSEG
+1176 ISDLSEG
-1183 DRITISNQLNGNSVS
+1183 DRITIYNQLNGNSVS
-1198 YDYQKPSTGLK
+1198 YNYQKPSTGLK
-1209 MSKGVSLVGKDK
+1209 MSKGVKMVNKTDPV
-1221 NASNIIYWCGAPSE
+1221 NNIIYWCGAPDR
-1235 SSGGTLTPNYSDFQ
+1235 TLTPDYSEFQ
-1249 NNVLQYQILLDF
+1249 NKVLQYQILLDF

-1290 SAAIVFIN
+1290 SAVIVFTN
-1298 GYGKDRKTDP
+1298 GYKSGTPKYTG
-1308 LLKDGSGKINIQ
+1308 LSLKDGTGTMNIQ
-1320 DYFKDNPSKLV
+1320 DNLSKPV
-1331 INTPAEG
+1331 VNTPAEG

-1357 AKLKADGF
+1357 AKLKAEGF
-1365 TELVLCYQAEL
+1365 TDLVLCYQAEL

-1421 LQIKNKNDSRVKYTL
+1421 LQVREKNDSRVKYTL
-1436 TINPAAKDLDPSST
+1436 TINPAAKDLDPAST
-1450 TVTLTDILTVQ
+1450 TVTLTDILTMQ

-1472 SVKLYNADTKQEISK
+1472 SVKLYNADTNQEISK
-1487 VEYSYTRPVLGTDS
+1487 YEYSYTQPVLGKDG

-1529 TSKISLSNEAKISGG
+1529 TANINLSNEAKISGG
-1544 SASIKDFELESVG
+1544 SASVKDFELTKVG

-1578 NALTGATFDLHR
+1578 NALKGATFALDR
-1590 FDSSTGTWKSV
+1590 FNSVTGGWDSV
-1601 QHEAR
+1601 QHEAG
-1606 VDANGTLTFFFATR
+1606 VDANGTLTFYFATT
-1620 DGLAENTLYRL
+1620 DGLQENTLYRL
-1631 TEVKA
+1631 TETKA
-1636 PTGYSKASA
+1636 PAGYSKASA
-1645 PYYFIYQASGSDE
+1645 PYYFIYQASGYDE
-1658 TAAYNTAV
+1658 TAAYNAAV
-1666 GSYASNSA
+1666 DSYASNSA

-1730 LYCYRTGADKSTATL
+1730 LYCYKTSEGKDTATL
-1745 YPHQNTVTLL
+1745 YPHQNTVTLE

-1766 ADEYLNDYT
+1766 ADDYLNDYT
-1775 FYIKEKDGNSARFT
+1775 FYIKEKDGNSSRFT
-1789 VVYDQPAGV
+1789 VVYDQPEGV

>member
-75 AEGELENADEVAAAE
+75 TEGQLENADEVAAAE

-113 IEFVPHEHTEDC
+113 IEFVPHEHTDDC
-125 YTEVQTLTCL
+125 YTEVQTLTCM

-143 DCYDPEDGSLI
+143 DCYDPEDGTLI

-404 SAELEDSGVSAL
+404 SAELEGSGVSAQ

-451 EQPAAKPVDSAD
+451 EQPAEKPVDSAD

-482 VGSPAAEPQTTTVTD
+482 VVSPAAEPQTTTVTD

-505 IVSSVDSDADTLT
+505 IVSSVDKDADTLT

-557 PTISSSRPNRAPTLM
+557 PSRPNRAPTLM

-580 GYFKETPEGE
+580 DYFVETPEGE

-607 IDNTEQTGNFT
+607 IDNTEQTDNFT

-652 DELCPKAETHTP
+652 AELCPKAETDTE
-664 IKDRSGNEVGTQYF
+664 IYDRAGHKVGTQYF
-678 HTDGTTTLVFDIT
+678 HKNGTTTLVFDPN
-691 SPHFNPAETFSGQF
+691 SSYFNPAETFSGQF

-741 EKSLPSND
+741 EKSQPLNT
-749 DGTIKE
+749 DGTIQE
-755 TSDGKTKISYK
+755 TSDGKTKISYT

-779 QIWDGLKRVNGDIQA
+779 QIWDGLKRVNGDIHA
-794 EYDSSTFKLKKYKAD
+794 EYDKDSFELKKYKAD

-819 DFTKNT
+819 DFTKNA
-825 DSKYSGYENTF
+825 DSKYSGYEKTF
-836 QIEGLDEL
+836 KIEGLDAL

-850 ELTYDVLTTRTG
+850 ELTYDVLTTRTS

-873 NGNKQADRK
+873 NGNKQDDRTVK
-882 VTLDSL
+882 LDSL

-893 GAYDSANNCIDW
+893 GAYDSANKCIDW

-925 LDNGATIKGN
+925 LDNGATIKGD

-941 QKNDGQWLETSDTA
+941 LEHDGYTWSNRKIDTVNNAAGTST
-955 QTPVLITPTTSGFT
+955 FT

-1013 EKTFNT
+1013 EKTFNP

-1062 KGKYEI
+1062 KGTYEI
-1068 KDNING
+1068 KDNISG

-1083 YGIASE
+1083 YGIAKD
-1089 LQKQLEQSF
+1089 LQKQIEQSF
-1098 DLTYTSGGQEYTL
+1098 DLTYTNGGQEYTL

-1116 SAEKGIKFKVTYY
+1116 STNGITFKVTYY
-1129 PNEWYSGNE
+1129 PNEWHSGTE
-1138 ISSTDNTTQ
+1138 ISSADDTTQ

-1176 ISGLSEG
+1176 ISDLSEG

-1198 YDYQKPSTGLK
+1198 YNYQKPSTGLK
-1209 MSKGVSLVGKDK
+1209 MSKGVKMVNKTDPV
-1221 NASNIIYWCGAPSE
+1221 NNIIYWCGAPDR
-1235 SSGGTLTPNYSDFQ
+1235 TLTPDYSEFQ
-1249 NNVLQYQILLDF
+1249 NKVLQYQILLDF

-1290 SAAIVFIN
+1290 SAVIVFTN
-1298 GYGKDRKTDP
+1298 GYKSGTPKYTG
-1308 LLKDGSGKINIQ
+1308 LSLKDGTGTMNIQ
-1320 DYFKDNPSKLV
+1320 DNLSKPV
-1331 INTPAEG
+1331 VNTPAEG

-1357 AKLKADGF
+1357 AKLKAEGF
-1365 TELVLCYQAEL
+1365 TDLVLCYQAEL

-1421 LQIKNKNDSRVKYTL
+1421 LQVREKNDSRVKYTL
-1436 TINPAAKDLDPSST
+1436 TINPAAKDLDPAST

-1472 SVKLYNADTKQEISK
+1472 SVKLYNADTNQEISK
-1487 VEYSYTRPVLGTDS
+1487 YEYSYTQPVLGKDG

-1529 TSKISLSNEAKISGG
+1529 TANINLSNEAKISGG
-1544 SASIKDFELESVG
+1544 SASVKDFELTKVG

-1578 NALTGATFDLHR
+1578 NALKGATFALDR
-1590 FDSSTGTWKSV
+1590 FNSVTGGWDSV
-1601 QHEAR
+1601 QHEAG
-1606 VDANGTLTFFFATR
+1606 VDANGTLTFYFATT
-1620 DGLAENTLYRL
+1620 DGLQENTLYRL
-1631 TEVKA
+1631 TETKA
-1636 PTGYSKASA
+1636 PAGYSKASA
-1645 PYYFIYQASGSDE
+1645 PYYFIYQASGYDE
-1658 TAAYNTAV
+1658 TAAYNAAV
-1666 GSYASNSA
+1666 DSYASNSA

-1730 LYCYRTGADKSTATL
+1730 LYCYKTSEGKDTATL
-1745 YPHQNTVTLL
+1745 YPHQNTVTLE

-1766 ADEYLNDYT
+1766 ADDYLNDYT
-1775 FYIKEKDGNSARFT
+1775 FYIKEKDGNSSRFT
-1789 VVYDQPAGV
+1789 VVYDQPEGV

>member
-75 AEGELENADEVAAAE
+75 TEGQLENADEVAAAE

-113 IEFVPHEHTEDC
+113 IEFVPHEHTDDC
-125 YTEVQTLTCL
+125 YTEVQTLTCM

-143 DCYDPEDGSLI
+143 DCYDPEDGTLI

-188 PTQTAEL
+188 PTQSAEL

-394 LFSVDTEFEN
+394 QFSVDTEFEN
-404 SAELEDSGVSAL
+404 SAELEGSGVSAL

-439 TVLTPEPVDPQT
+439 TVLTPEPVDPQP
-451 EQPAAKPVDSAD
+451 EQPAEKPVDSAD

-482 VGSPAAEPQTTTVTD
+482 VVSPAAEPQTTTVTD

-557 PTISSSRPNRAPTLM
+557 PSRPNRAPTLM

-580 GYFKETPEGE
+580 DYFVETPEGE

-607 IDNTEQTGNFT
+607 IDNTEQTDNFT

-638 EKVDG
+638 EKVNG
-643 KNVLTYKLP
+643 KNVLTYNLP
-652 DELCPKAETHTP
+652 AELCPKAETDTE
-664 IKDRSGNEVGTQYF
+664 IYDRAGNKVGTQYF
-678 HTDGTTTLVFDIT
+678 HKNGTTTLVFDID
-691 SPHFNPAETFSGQF
+691 SPYFNPAETFSGQF

-725 GSSTEITL
+725 GSRTEITL

-741 EKSLPSND
+741 EKSQPSDNN
-749 DGTIKE
+749 GTIQE
-755 TSDGKTKISYK
+755 TSDGKTKISYT
-766 VTVSSEHGWDEKV
+766 VTVSSEHGWDDKV

-794 EYDSSTFKLKKYKAD
+794 EYDKDSFELKKYKAD

-819 DFTKNT
+819 DFTKNA
-825 DSKYSGYENTF
+825 DSKYSGYEKTF
-836 QIEGLDEL
+836 KIEGLDAL

-850 ELTYDVLTTRTG
+850 ELTYDVLTTRTS

-873 NGNKQADRK
+873 NGNKQDDRTVK
-882 VTLDSL
+882 LDSL

-893 GAYDSANNCIDW
+893 GAYDSANKCIDW

-925 LDNGATIKGN
+925 LDNGATIKGD

-941 QKNDGQWLETSDTA
+941 LEHDGYTWSNRKIDTVNNAAGTST
-955 QTPVLITPTTSGFT
+955 FT

-1013 EKTFNT
+1013 EKTFNP

-1062 KGKYEI
+1062 KGTYEI
-1068 KDNING
+1068 KDNISG

-1083 YGIASE
+1083 YGIAKD
-1089 LQKQLEQSF
+1089 LQKQIEQSF
-1098 DLTYTSGGQEYTL
+1098 DLTYTNGGQEYTL

-1116 SAEKGIKFKVTYY
+1116 STNCITFKVTYY
-1129 PNEWYSGNE
+1129 PNEWHSGTE
-1138 ISSTDNTTQ
+1138 ISSADDTTQ

-1176 ISGLSEG
+1176 ISDLSEG

-1198 YDYQKPSTGLK
+1198 YNYQKPSTGLK
-1209 MSKGVSLVGKDK
+1209 MSKGVKMVNKTDPV
-1221 NASNIIYWCGAPSE
+1221 NNIIYWCGAPDR
-1235 SSGGTLTPNYSDFQ
+1235 TLTPDYSEFQ
-1249 NNVLQYQILLDF
+1249 NKVLQYQILLDF

-1290 SAAIVFIN
+1290 SAVIVFTN
-1298 GYGKDRKTDP
+1298 GYKSGTPKYTG
-1308 LLKDGSGKINIQ
+1308 LSLKDGTGTMNIQ
-1320 DYFKDNPSKLV
+1320 DNLSKPV
-1331 INTPAEG
+1331 VNTPAEG

-1357 AKLKADGF
+1357 AKLKAEGYTD
-1365 TELVLCYQAEL
+1365 LVLCYQAEL

-1421 LQIKNKNDSRVKYTL
+1421 LQITDKNDSRVKYTL
-1436 TINPAAKDLDPSST
+1436 TINPAAKDLDPAST

-1472 SVKLYNADTKQEISK
+1472 SVKLYNADTNQEISK
-1487 VEYSYTRPVLGTDS
+1487 YEYSYTQPVLGKDG

-1529 TSKISLSNEAKISGG
+1529 TANINLSNEAKISGG
-1544 SASIKDFELESVG
+1544 SASVKDFELTKVG
-1557 ASSTVHQAKLTVYK
+1557 ASSIVHQAKLTVYK

-1578 NALTGATFDLHR
+1578 NALKGATFALDR
-1590 FDSSTGTWKSV
+1590 FNSVTGGWDSV
-1601 QHEAR
+1601 QNETA
-1606 VDANGTLTFFFATR
+1606 VDANGTLTFYFAST
-1620 DGLAENTLYRL
+1620 DGLQENTLYRL
-1631 TEVKA
+1631 TEVTA
-1636 PTGYSKASA
+1636 PAGYSKASA
-1645 PYYFIYQASGSDE
+1645 PYYFIYQASGYDE
-1658 TAAYNTAV
+1658 ATAYNAAV

-1730 LYCYRTGADKSTATL
+1730 LYCYKTSEGKDTATL
-1745 YPHQNTVTLL
+1745 YPHQNTVTLE

-1775 FYIKEKDGNSARFT
+1775 FYIKEKDGNSSRFT
-1789 VVYDQPAGV
+1789 VVYDQPEGV